1 MRVINI
7 SRMGQLPDEQNSGI
21 LGDIG
26 TDLQMAGG
34 AALQQTAALGDFVA
48 RPFRSEGDETFS
60 ERLAGK
66 GEDTIG
72 SDAWMARKQ
81 AQYSPARQQAERDYQ
96 ETVDSNESELGKLGA
111 TAYGLAANPRALL
124 GRVVQSAPT
133 FAMAAIPGGMVGAG
147 LRAAGAGTKAIATG
161 ARLGAAAGE
170 GIQSGTQNAYDAINS
185 NVREGR
191 GRYEGVGGAQAI
203 TAIGVG
209 ATSLLGGKVGGGI
222 EAGLFNKEVRQG
234 FQTGWKGTG
243 RAALAEGA
251 EEGVQSTFE
260 TVPQNIA
267 LNRPWN
273 EGLGQNV
280 GEGAI
285 AGAAMGG
292 GFHAV
297 LRPGKPESLVQ
308 GANKSPE
315 ISQTEQPVE
324 AGQTNVPNNEVQPAP
339 EPMPEPA
346 PVETPE
352 PTPQQ
357 AAVNE
362 AVTET
367 PMAGT
372 QPVPEV
378 APQVPP
384 EDPEVAKL
392 REAQEAQEAYR
403 QSYGDEPSRA
413 KEISKGELKADSVWR
428 KANPDDV
435 EKLDTLVKANVASG
449 AHKTPKAL
457 RDLAY
462 THHNYQGTELADKFD
477 RLSNEAKNP
486 TEAGFFAATAELIR
500 HPDAD
505 LSSFLQERQKQA
517 TEAVAMKQQQAE
529 AQVEEAAKAEMKAEP
544 KPDPVGV
551 FLNETKP
558 LLKPLQD
565 AGLLDKKL
573 KSIDLPTVES
583 RAFREKVAGLS
594 DEKARGAL
602 EDLVAAAKKVK
613 PDFSLEIPDRQKVKD
628 ALFAKTDKEMEKSAK
643 TTKAETTDLEKKAKE
658 NKELV
663 KEGKRDKPES
673 KAELGGLIAYLD
685 AHPEE
690 LSKQKH
696 PDGGMVRAKG
706 ALEGDNLKRVVEW
719 LYDPKRRGE
728 RKILLHRAKKEVQ
741 DAEIREAQKGQE
753 EETSAV
759 VEAHK
764 DAEEATTE
772 TVAGKNES
780 DTPTQAPSASMEGR
794 KGASAMSHLKSAYK
808 AATEGVPTPKSSL
821 KDFQDYIAKVEKPL
835 VDKGG
840 ALVKAM
846 GSSKS
851 DTYGDALGR
860 LWADYT
866 EYMNDQL
873 QGLPEKLR
881 NEVIQRTPVMQWVTQ
896 QYLQSDTGGFEFRAL
911 PPWKTWVKNPIL
923 QAINTA
929 LRHNGDGGWFK
940 LMTLSEI
947 RKEIG
952 IAVKS
957 KAEQDLLT
965 KSCYWRSIEDEGVM
979 VPFRDANSET
989 TLRSLVSDEC
999 AEGVARAKRAFEK
1012 AGLPIPNAFV
1022 VDRSRQ
1028 VLPSRDGLRQCQGT
1042 RTDLYAGLTYETDGS
1057 MQSLTDGK
1065 RLGKQTRV
1073 VVALAYPK
1081 GLSNSFK
1088 DRTKHYETVSMP
1100 VHEMLHAL
1108 DITAKSN
1115 KLPSSTWVEE
1125 LSKTGQYK
1133 LLVVTSRLLSKHDGD
1148 VAAVATGLHSEFQN
1162 RTVEDFLKWLQAM
1175 PIETRA
1181 MIAHRFAYPDEV
1193 ADRMGAAGEKYR
1205 GMETMAAFGSAM
1217 IDESGARE
1225 MLRDYFPEVFTAVD
1239 RLLKS
1244 LAHYKLGDQARAG
1257 YALPLEGETNA
1268 LRSATDQ
1275 GRTSATGSV
1284 LPQSVQGS
1292 NNNSGHVENKSP
1304 GEKAG
1309 TRGKEVGD
1317 DLRLE
1322 QSEQGRASETNQG
1335 DGRLPQQ
1342 MGGRAEES
1350 GGARGLLQET
1360 KKFEERQARVQQKFD
1375 SYKVSES
1382 VAAAT
1387 GLDPKVFD
1395 SDAWKTVARDLAEKE
1410 ADKNS
1415 ADARVGNAKKA
1426 WMRAPNSAE
1435 TKKKLAEA
1443 RMDQGQAKADFDK
1456 ALAAYKAFMAAHT
1469 KDVPYTPLKPQKE
1482 QQYFYD
1488 RLVEHIPNAWLKGKT
1503 RNIAASLYKHSMGF
1517 MFTRDLVNV
1526 AKKALPSITKWY
1538 NAQLAADQVARRH
1551 QDKAVAIGQAYR
1563 ALDAKQQD
1571 LVNSFLDKS
1580 VAKGLW
1586 YALPEYATEKMTK
1599 IYEAQHR
1606 NNPMMDQEFDELTSA
1621 AQQVYKD
1628 VLQFGIE
1635 TRQTVLDATLKQIED
1650 TYNDRVERNPGL
1662 KDEYEKDR
1670 DQQVD
1675 LAKARF
1681 GDTTSP
1687 YVPMRRFGTHVV
1699 ILRSPEYQKAY
1710 QDFAR
1715 VQKAVQGLKEPTR
1728 ADRKLVR
1735 DARAKVLSMQSNG
1748 TDYIVEYAESAD
1760 EAVVRR
1766 GELQQEHPE
1775 ASVVYKE
1782 RAAFEHGEQLNLQAL
1797 LNVAERAAAAASETS
1812 VEIVNEKMANKF
1824 NEFATLL
1831 YIQGLS
1837 NDSALKSRLHRRKVA
1852 GYSSDMMRGFMA
1864 TASTESRY
1872 LGFLSHGR
1880 DIRKAMAEMQKEART
1895 SEDQAAASTVLNEVI
1910 ARVDQS
1916 VKGQSALSNSILRG
1930 TSAMMLLTNP
1940 AFFFQNLTQPI
1951 LYSVPYMAGR
1961 FGLYRPLMLTSK
1973 YMVAVA
1979 KAVTKD
1985 GTLSDLSSIEG
1996 LTDKQKEALT
2006 AMRERGLL
2014 DIGLSQEFGEFNRAE
2029 HGKAYNTLLGW
2040 TEWTAGLARKVEIIN
2055 RAATALAAYDLEMGR
2070 TNDHEGA
2077 MKFADHVLYETHG
2090 DYSSRNA
2097 PRYFKSSDFARV
2109 ATQFRKFQLIQIGLF
2124 ARMFNQ
2130 SIAKAD
2136 SEQRAFARAGLA
2148 YTMGAFLLVT
2158 GVKGLPV
2165 VGTLMLACGLLGGAG
2180 DNDEDYL
2187 RQTLKDAG
2195 LDKPLIDFFLRGL
2208 PAMLGMDMSEKL
2220 GAGSM
2225 LLPFPY
2231 LDGRAMVGMNGED
2244 DGLKVLTAAFGPAAS
2259 LLLKGY
2265 RGAGYAWQGDYDK
2278 AAENVLPTGF
2288 ANLAKAIRFGTEGIS
2303 SKAGDV
2309 LIPGEQFTLFDL
2321 ASQAVGLP
2329 SSTITSR
2336 NLKASSMYAHNEAYT
2351 LWAKQIRRAY
2361 EKAVADKDSA
2371 GRAAAMREWQKMNA
2385 ERRSQ
2390 GFQPNAMTNLIS
2402 SVKQQHQRE
2411 RMAVGGVAANKSNRG
2426 FAKKLDELY

>member
-191 GRYEGVGGAQAI
+191 GRYEGVGGTQAI

-234 FQTGWKGTG
+234 FQTGWRGTG
-243 RAALAEGA
+243 RAALGEGA
-251 EEGVQSTFE
+251 EEAVQSGFE
-260 TVPQNIA
+260 TIPQNIA
-267 LNRPWN
+267 MDRPWN

-297 LRPGKPESLVQ
+297 LRPGQPQSVLS
-308 GANKSPE
+308 GANKSPQ

-324 AGQTNVPNNEVQPAP
+324 VPETNVPNNEAQPAP

-372 QPVPEV
+372 QPVPEPV
-378 APQVPP
+378 VPQVPP

-392 REAQEAQEAYR
+392 REAQAVQEAYR

-428 KANPDDV
+428 KANPEDV

-477 RLSNEAKNP
+477 RLSEEAKNP
-486 TEAGFFAATAELIR
+486 AEAGFFAAAAEIIR
-500 HPDAD
+500 KPDAD
-505 LSSFLQERQKQA
+505 LSQFMQQRQAQA
-517 TEAVAMKQQQAE
+517 TEAVAMAQQAE
-529 AQVEEAAKAEMKAEP
+529 EAKAEEAARAKAAEEA

-551 FLNETKP
+551 FLDETKP

-573 KSIDLPTVES
+573 KSVDLPTIES
-583 RAFREKVAGLS
+583 KAFREKVAGLS

-613 PDFSLEIPDRQKVKD
+613 PDFTLEIPDRQKVRD
-628 ALFAKTDKEMEKSAK
+628 ALYAKTDKEMEKSVKATK
-643 TTKAETTDLEKKAKE
+643 TEAADLEKKAKD
-658 NKELV
+658 NKTLV

-673 KAELGGLIAYLD
+673 KAELSGLLAYLD

-780 DTPTQAPSASMEGR
+780 DTPTQAPIASMEGR

-896 QYLQSDTGGFEFRAL
+896 QYLQSDAGGFEFRAL
-911 PPWKTWVKNPIL
+911 PPWKSWAKNPIL

-929 LRHNGDGGWFK
+929 LLHNGDGGWFK
-940 LMTLSEI
+940 MMPLSEI
-947 RKEIG
+947 RK
-952 IAVKS
+952 AVVAAANS
-957 KAEQDLLT
+957 KAKQDLLA
-965 KSCYWRSIEDEGVM
+965 KSCYWRSISDEGVM
-979 VPFRDANSET
+979 VPFREANSET
-989 TLRSLVSDEC
+989 TMRSIVSDEC
-999 AEGVARAKRAFEK
+999 AEGIARAKRAFEK

-1028 VLPSRDGLRQCQGT
+1028 VIPSREGLRQCHGT
-1042 RTDLYAGLTYETDGS
+1042 RTDLYAGLTYEIDGTA
-1057 MQSLTDGK
+1057 LDLVDGK
-1065 RLGKQTRV
+1065 SLGQKTRV
-1073 VVALAYPK
+1073 VVALTYPK

-1115 KLPSSTWVEE
+1115 KLPSNTWVEE
-1125 LSKTGQYK
+1125 LSKTSQYK
-1133 LLVVTSRLLSKHDGD
+1133 LLVVASRLLSKHDGD
-1148 VAAVATGLHSEFQN
+1148 VVAVATGLHSEFQN
-1162 RTVEDFLKWLQAM
+1162 LTVQDFFKWLQAM

-1181 MIAHRFAYPDEV
+1181 MIAHRFSYPDEV
-1193 ADRMGAAGEKYR
+1193 AGRMGAAGEKYR

-1225 MLRDYFPEVFTAVD
+1225 MLRDNFPEVFATVD

-1275 GRTSATGSV
+1275 GRTSETGSV

-1292 NNNSGHVENKSP
+1292 NNNSGHVENKSS

-1309 TRGKEVGD
+1309 TRKEVTDG
-1317 DLRLE
+1317 LQPTKLK
-1322 QSEQGRASETNQG
+1322 QGRAGKGAQG
-1335 DGRLPQQ
+1335 DG
-1342 MGGRAEES
+1342 
-1350 GGARGLLQET
+1350 GLLGEVS
-1360 KKFEERQARVQQKFD
+1360 KAGSEDSARANREARVQQKFD

-1387 GLDPKVFD
+1387 GLDSKVFE
-1395 SDAWKTVARDLAEKE
+1395 SDAWKAVARDLAEKE

-1426 WMRAPNSAE
+1426 WMRNPNSAE

-1443 RMDQGQAKADFDK
+1443 RAEQVEAKAKYDQ
-1456 ALAAYKAFMAAHT
+1456 AMAAYSAFMAAHT

-1488 RLVEHIPNAWLKGKT
+1488 RLVEHIPNAWLKGKA
-1503 RNIAASLYKHSMGF
+1503 RNVAASLYKHSMGF

-1538 NAQLAADQVARRH
+1538 DAQLAADQVARRH

-1606 NNPMMDQEFDELTSA
+1606 NNAMMDQEFDELTSA

-1670 DQQVD
+1670 DQQVA
-1675 LAKARF
+1675 LAKERF
-1681 GDTTSP
+1681 GETTSP

-1699 ILRSPEYQKAY
+1699 VMRSPEYQKAY
-1710 QDFAR
+1710 DDFAR
-1715 VQKAVQGLKEPTR
+1715 VQKAVQGLKEPTK

-1766 GELQQEHPE
+1766 GQLQLEHPE

-1797 LNVAERAAAAASETS
+1797 LNVAERAAAAATETS

-1961 FGLYRPLMLTSK
+1961 FGLYRPLTLTSK

-1979 KAVTKD
+1979 KAVKED

-2070 TNDHEGA
+2070 TQNHEGA

-2265 RGAGYAWQGDYDK
+2265 RGAGYAWQGDWDK

-2303 SKAGDV
+2303 SKSGDV

-2329 SSTITSR
+2329 STTVTNR
-2336 NLKASSMYAHNEAYT
+2336 NLKVSSMFAHNEAYT

-2385 ERRSQ
+2385 ERRAQ

>member
-66 GEDTIG
+66 GEDTVG

-133 FAMAAIPGGMVGAG
+133 FAMAAIPGGMVGTG

-170 GIQSGTQNAYDAINS
+170 GIQSGTQNAYDAINY
-185 NVREGR
+185 NVANGR

-209 ATSLLGGKVGGGI
+209 ATSLLGGKIGGGI

-267 LNRPWN
+267 LDRPWN

-292 GFHAV
+292 GFHAI

-315 ISQTEQPVE
+315 TPQTEQPVE
-324 AGQTNVPNNEVQPAP
+324 AAQTNVPNNEAQPAP
-339 EPMPEPA
+339 EPMPEPT

-362 AVTET
+362 AVAET

-372 QPVPEV
+372 QPVPEPV
-378 APQVPP
+378 VPQAPQ
-384 EDPEVAKL
+384 EDPEVTKL
-392 REAQEAQEAYR
+392 REAQAAQEAYR
-403 QSYGDEPSRA
+403 QAYGDEPSRA

-428 KANPDDV
+428 QANPEDV

-462 THHNYQGTELADKFD
+462 THHSYQGTELADKFD

-486 TEAGFFAATAELIR
+486 TEAGFFAAAAELIR

-505 LSSFLQERQKQA
+505 LSHFMQDRAKAATQA
-517 TEAVAMKQQQAE
+517 MGEQAAQQNAK
-529 AQVEEAAKAEMKAEP
+529 VEEAAKAEAVEEA

-565 AGLLDKKL
+565 AGLVDKKL
-573 KSIDLPTVES
+573 KSIDLPTIES
-583 RAFREKVAGLS
+583 KAFREKVAGLS

-602 EDLVAAAKKVK
+602 EALTAAAKKVK
-613 PDFSLEIPDRQKVKD
+613 PDFTLEIPDRQKVKE
-628 ALFAKTDKEMEKSAK
+628 ALYAKTDKEAEKTVKAA
-643 TTKAETTDLEKKAKE
+643 KAESADLNKKAEE
-658 NKELV
+658 NKTLV

-673 KAELGGLIAYLD
+673 KAELSGLLAYLD

-690 LSKQKH
+690 LSKQPH

-741 DAEIREAQKGQE
+741 DAEIKEAQKGQE
-753 EETSAV
+753 EETNAV

-808 AATEGVPTPKSSL
+808 AATDGVPTPKSSL

-840 ALVKAM
+840 ALVKAL
-846 GSSKS
+846 GNSKS

-896 QYLQSDTGGFEFRAL
+896 QYLSHTEELGLFGLPTWKEVTSNEYWDKKESPFVQAFRVATLRGGY
-911 PPWKTWVKNPIL
+911 
-923 QAINTA
+923 
-929 LRHNGDGGWFK
+929 GGWFT
-940 LMTLSEI
+940 LMSQEKI
-947 RKEIG
+947 RKQ
-952 IAVKS
+952 IAGAV
-957 KAEQDLLT
+957 LT
-965 KSCYWRSIEDEGVM
+965 KEGEAIAAKSCYWRGISDEGVM
-979 VPFRDANSET
+979 IPFRDVAKLPGNVYQHLT
-989 TLRSLVSDEC
+989 GIVGNPYAR
-999 AEGVARAKRAFEK
+999 GIARAVKAFK
-1012 AGLPIPNAFV
+1012 GAGLPIPNAYV
-1022 VDRSRQ
+1022 IDRSRQ
-1028 VLPSRDGLRQCQGT
+1028 AMPSRTGLQQCDGLDAAAYGGAT
-1042 RTDLYAGLTYETDGS
+1042 YA
-1057 MQSLTDGK
+1057 QSGKVYSLKDGK
-1065 RLGKQTRV
+1065 LTAYEQRN
-1073 VVALAYPK
+1073 VVAMTYP
-1081 GLSNSFK
+1081 
-1088 DRTKHYETVSMP
+1088 TKKIGGSLQERAKYYMCVSMP

-1108 DITAKSN
+1108 DITADGADMPSVALRNELLNSAEAFKLAHLSRQLQLHPNDMGKIVQELQGRFPDISN
-1115 KLPSSTWVEE
+1115 ILSS
-1125 LSKTGQYK
+1125 LSFNEKAM
-1133 LLVVTSRLLSKHDGD
+1133 
-1148 VAAVATGLHSEFQN
+1148 VAERFVYPYSAADAAKVKYTAQHKKDKNVASAA
-1162 RTVEDFLKWLQAM
+1162 ED
-1175 PIETRA
+1175 
-1181 MIAHRFAYPDEV
+1181 HYYEV
-1193 ADRMGAAGEKYR
+1193 L
-1205 GMETMAAFGSAM
+1205 GMEMMASFDSAM
-1217 IDESGARE
+1217 IDGSGAGD
-1225 MLRDYFPEVFTAVD
+1225 MLRKHFPDVAAIIDKHLAQLATVTLNDKARKGYF
-1239 RLLKS
+1239 S
-1244 LAHYKLGDQARAG
+1244 
-1257 YALPLEGETNA
+1257 PLQEH
-1268 LRSATDQ
+1268 
-1275 GRTSATGSV
+1275 
-1284 LPQSVQGS
+1284 
-1292 NNNSGHVENKSP
+1292 NN
-1304 GEKAG
+1304 
-1309 TRGKEVGD
+1309 

-1322 QSEQGRASETNQG
+1322 QPEQGRTGEADQG
-1335 DGRLPQQ
+1335 DGRISRQ
-1342 MGGRAEES
+1342 MGSRTEES

-1360 KKFEERQARVQQKFD
+1360 KKLEDREARVQQKYD
-1375 SYKVSES
+1375 SYKISES
-1382 VAAAT
+1382 VAVAS
-1387 GLDPKVFD
+1387 GLDPKVFEMEG
-1395 SDAWKTVARDLAEKE
+1395 WKAVARDLAEKE
-1410 ADKNS
+1410 TDKLSADGRVGSATKARMNNPS
-1415 ADARVGNAKKA
+1415 SAEAKQKLADAR
-1426 WMRAPNSAE
+1426 AE
-1435 TKKKLAEA
+1435 QVE
-1443 RMDQGQAKADFDK
+1443 AKAKYDQ
-1456 ALAAYKAFMAAHT
+1456 AMAAYTAFMAAHT
-1469 KDVPYTPLKPQKE
+1469 KDVPYTPMKPQKE

-1488 RLVEHIPNAWLKGKT
+1488 RLVEHIPNAWLKGKA
-1503 RNIAASLYKHSMGF
+1503 RNIAARLYKHSMGF

-1563 ALDAKQQD
+1563 ALDDKQQD
-1571 LVNSFLDKS
+1571 LVNDLLDKAVS
-1580 VAKGLW
+1580 RGLW
-1586 YALPEYATEKMTK
+1586 FTLPKNASPKVAD
-1599 IYEAQHR
+1599 IYKSQHK
-1606 NNPMMDQEFDELTSA
+1606 NSTLEDELAEFEDLTPEA
-1621 AQQVYKD
+1621 KQVFKE
-1628 VLQFGIE
+1628 VLEFGIE
-1635 TRQTVLDATLKQIED
+1635 TRQTVLEATLQQIED

-1662 KDEYEKDR
+1662 KEEYEKDR
-1670 DQQVD
+1670 DQQVA
-1675 LAKARF
+1675 LAKERF
-1681 GDTTSP
+1681 GETTSP

-1699 ILRSPEYQKAY
+1699 IMRSPDYQKAY
-1710 QDFAR
+1710 DDFAR

-1766 GELQQEHPE
+1766 GQLQQEHPE

-1797 LNVAERAAAAASETS
+1797 LNVAERAAEAATETS

-1961 FGLYRPLMLTSK
+1961 FGLYRPLTLTSK

-1979 KAVTKD
+1979 KAVKED

-2130 SIAKAD
+2130 VIDKESPEK
-2136 SEQRAFARAGLA
+2136 QAFARAGLA

-2158 GVKGLPV
+2158 GAKGLPV
-2165 VGTLMLACGLLGGAG
+2165 VGTLMLACGLMGGAG

-2208 PAMLGMDMSEKL
+2208 PAMLGMDMSDKL

-2231 LDGRAMVGMNGED
+2231 LDGRSVVGMGGED
-2244 DGLKVLTAAFGPAAS
+2244 DGYKVIATILGPAGS

-2265 RGAGYAWQGDYDK
+2265 RGAGYAWQGDWDK

-2288 ANLAKAIRFGTEGIS
+2288 ANVAKAIRFGTEGIS

-2336 NLKASSMYAHNEAYT
+2336 NLKASSMFAHNEAYT

-2390 GFQPNAMTNLIS
+2390 GFKPNAMTNLIS
-2402 SVKQQHQRE
+2402 SVKQQRQRE
-2411 RMAVGGVAANKSNRG
+2411 RMAIGGVAANKSSRG

>member
-147 LRAAGAGTKAIATG
+147 LRAAGAGTRAIAAG

-209 ATSLLGGKVGGGI
+209 ATSLLGGRIGGGI

-260 TVPQNIA
+260 TIPQNIA
-267 LNRPWN
+267 LDRPWN

-315 ISQTEQPVE
+315 IPQTEQPVE
-324 AGQTNVPNNEVQPAP
+324 VAETNVPNNEAQPAP

-357 AAVNE
+357 TAVSQ
-362 AVTET
+362 AVEET
-367 PMAGT
+367 PMVGT
-372 QPVPEV
+372 QPMPEPV
-378 APQVPP
+378 VPQVPQ
-384 EDPEVAKL
+384 EDPEVTKL
-392 REAQEAQEAYR
+392 REAQASQEAYR
-403 QSYGDEPSRA
+403 QAYGDEPSRA

-428 KANPDDV
+428 QANPEDV

-486 TEAGFFAATAELIR
+486 TEAGFFAAAAELIR
-500 HPDAD
+500 KPDAD

-517 TEAVAMKQQQAE
+517 IEAVAMKQQQAE
-529 AQVEEAAKAEMKAEP
+529 AKAEEAAKAEVKEEP

-551 FLNETKP
+551 FLNETKS

-583 RAFREKVAGLS
+583 KAFREKVAGLS

-613 PDFSLEIPDRQKVKD
+613 PDFSLEIPDRQKVRD
-628 ALFAKTDKEMEKSAK
+628 ALYAKTDKEMEKSVKATK
-643 TTKAETTDLEKKAKE
+643 TEAADLEKKAKD
-658 NKELV
+658 NKTLV
-663 KEGKRDKPES
+663 KEGKRDKPQS
-673 KAELGGLIAYLD
+673 KAELSGLLAYLD

-690 LSKQKH
+690 LSKQPH

-741 DAEIREAQKGQE
+741 DAEIKEAQKGQE
-753 EETSAV
+753 EETNAV

-808 AATEGVPTPKSSL
+808 AATDGVPTPKSSL

-840 ALVKAM
+840 ALVKAL
-846 GSSKS
+846 GNSKS

-896 QYLQSDTGGFEFRAL
+896 QYMSHTEELGLFGLPTWKEVTSNEYWDKKESPIVQAFRVATLRGGY
-911 PPWKTWVKNPIL
+911 
-923 QAINTA
+923 
-929 LRHNGDGGWFK
+929 GGWFT
-940 LMTLSEI
+940 LMPQEKI
-947 RKEIG
+947 RKQ
-952 IAVKS
+952 IAGAV
-957 KAEQDLLT
+957 LT
-965 KSCYWRSIEDEGVM
+965 KEGEAIAAKSCYWRGINDEGVM
-979 VPFRDANSET
+979 LPFRDVAKLPGNVYQHLT
-989 TLRSLVSDEC
+989 GIVGDPYAR
-999 AEGVARAKRAFEK
+999 GIARAVKAFND
-1012 AGLPIPNAFV
+1012 AGLPIPNAYV

-1028 VLPSRDGLRQCQGT
+1028 AMPSRTGLQQCSGLDASAYGGVT
-1042 RTDLYAGLTYETDGS
+1042 YA
-1057 MQSLTDGK
+1057 QSGKVFSLKDGK
-1065 RLGKQTRV
+1065 LTAYEQRN
-1073 VVALAYPK
+1073 VVAMTYPTK
-1081 GLSNSFK
+1081 KIGGSLQE
-1088 DRTKHYETVSMP
+1088 RTKYYMCVSMP

-1108 DITAKSN
+1108 DITAEGADMPSVALRTELLNSAEAFKLAHLSRQLELHPNDMGKIVQELQGMFPDISN
-1115 KLPSSTWVEE
+1115 VLSS
-1125 LSKTGQYK
+1125 LSFNEK
-1133 LLVVTSRLLSKHDGD
+1133 
-1148 VAAVATGLHSEFQN
+1148 
-1162 RTVEDFLKWLQAM
+1162 
-1175 PIETRA
+1175 A
-1181 MIAHRFAYPDEV
+1181 MIAERFIYPYSAADAAKDRYIAQHKKDKNVAAAADDHYYEV
-1193 ADRMGAAGEKYR
+1193 L
-1205 GMETMAAFGSAM
+1205 GMEMMASFDSAM
-1217 IDESGARE
+1217 IDGSGVGD
-1225 MLRDYFPEVFTAVD
+1225 MLRKHFPEVAAIIDKHLAQLTAV
-1239 RLLKS
+1239 
-1244 LAHYKLGDQARAG
+1244 KLNDKARKG
-1257 YALPLEGETNA
+1257 YFSPLQE
-1268 LRSATDQ
+1268 RS
-1275 GRTSATGSV
+1275 
-1284 LPQSVQGS
+1284 
-1292 NNNSGHVENKSP
+1292 N
-1304 GEKAG
+1304 
-1309 TRGKEVGD
+1309 

-1360 KKFEERQARVQQKFD
+1360 KKFEERQTRVQQKFD

-1387 GLDPKVFD
+1387 GLDPKVFE
-1395 SDAWKTVARDLAEKE
+1395 SDAWKAVARDLAEKE

-1488 RLVEHIPNAWLKGKT
+1488 RLVEHIPNAWLKGKA
-1503 RNIAASLYKHSMGF
+1503 RNVAASLYKHSMGF

-1606 NNPMMDQEFDELTSA
+1606 NNPMMDQEFDELTPE

-1699 ILRSPEYQKAY
+1699 IMRSPEYQKAY
-1710 QDFAR
+1710 DDFAR
-1715 VQKAVQGLKEPTR
+1715 VQKAVQGLKEPTK

-1766 GELQQEHPE
+1766 GQLQQEHPE

-1916 VKGQSALSNSILRG
+1916 VKGQSAISNSILRG

-1961 FGLYRPLMLTSK
+1961 FGLYRPLTLTSK

-2097 PRYFKSSDFARV
+2097 PRYFKQSDFARV

-2136 SEQRAFARAGLA
+2136 SEQRVFARAGLA

-2231 LDGRAMVGMNGED
+2231 LDGRTMVGMNGED

-2329 SSTITSR
+2329 STTVTNR
-2336 NLKASSMYAHNEAYT
+2336 NLKVSSMFAHNEAYT

-2385 ERRSQ
+2385 ERRAQ
-2390 GFQPNAMTNLIS
+2390 GFQPNAMSNLIS

-2411 RMAVGGVAANKSNRG
+2411 RMAVGGVAANKSSRG
-2426 FAKKLDELY
+2426 FAKKLDALY

>member
-34 AALQQTAALGDFVA
+34 AALQQTAALGDFVT
-48 RPFRSEGDETFS
+48 RTFRSEGDETFS

-66 GEDTIG
+66 SEDTIG

-170 GIQSGTQNAYDAINS
+170 GIQSGTQNAYDAINY
-185 NVREGR
+185 NVANGR

-209 ATSLLGGKVGGGI
+209 ATSLLGGKLGGGI

-234 FQTGWKGTG
+234 FQKGWKGTG

-267 LNRPWN
+267 LDRPWN

-308 GANKSPE
+308 GANKSPQ

-324 AGQTNVPNNEVQPAP
+324 AGQTNVPNNEAQPAP

-357 AAVNE
+357 TAVNE

-372 QPVPEV
+372 QPAPEPVVPQ
-378 APQVPP
+378 APQ
-384 EDPEVAKL
+384 EDPEVTKL
-392 REAQEAQEAYR
+392 REAQAAQEAYR
-403 QSYGDEPSRA
+403 QAYGDEPSRA

-428 KANPDDV
+428 QANPEDV
-435 EKLDTLVKANVASG
+435 EKLGTLVKANVASG

-486 TEAGFFAATAELIR
+486 TEAGFFAAAAELIR

-505 LSSFLQERQKQA
+505 LSHFMQDRAKAATQA
-517 TEAVAMKQQQAE
+517 MGEQAAQQNAKVEAE
-529 AQVEEAAKAEMKAEP
+529 AKVEAKEEA

-573 KSIDLPTVES
+573 KSVDLPTIES
-583 RAFREKVAGLS
+583 KAFREKVAGLS
-594 DEKARGAL
+594 DEKVRGAL
-602 EDLVAAAKKVK
+602 EALTAAAKKVK
-613 PDFSLEIPDRQKVKD
+613 PGFTLEIPDRQKVKE
-628 ALFAKTDKEMEKSAK
+628 ALYAKTDKEAEKTVKAA
-643 TTKAETTDLEKKAKE
+643 KAEMTDLNKKAE
-658 NKELV
+658 DNKALV

-673 KAELGGLIAYLD
+673 KAELSGLLAYLD

-690 LSKQKH
+690 LAKQPH

-719 LYDPKRRGE
+719 LYDSKHRDE
-728 RKILLHRAKKEVQ
+728 RKSLLQRAKKEVQ
-741 DAEIREAQKGQE
+741 DAEIKEAQKGQE
-753 EETSAV
+753 EEVSAA

-780 DTPTQAPSASMEGR
+780 DTPKQAPSASMEGR

-808 AATEGVPTPKSSL
+808 AATDGVPTPKSSL

-896 QYLQSDTGGFEFRAL
+896 EYLSHTEELGLFGLPTWKEVTSNEYWDKNESPIVQAFRVATLRGG
-911 PPWKTWVKNPIL
+911 
-923 QAINTA
+923 
-929 LRHNGDGGWFK
+929 HGGWFT
-940 LMTLSEI
+940 LMSQEKI
-947 RKEIG
+947 RKQ
-952 IAVKS
+952 IADAVLTK
-957 KAEQDLLT
+957 EGENLLS
-965 KSCYWRSIEDEGVM
+965 KSCYWRDISDEGVM
-979 VPFRDANSET
+979 IPFRDATKIQGNVYQN
-989 TLRSLVSDEC
+989 LVGVLPDTY
-999 AEGVARAKRAFEK
+999 ARGVARAVKAFQD
-1012 AGLPIPNAFV
+1012 AGLPIPNAYV

-1028 VLPSRDGLRQCQGT
+1028 AFPSRTSLQQCGGLDAHAYG
-1042 RTDLYAGLTYETDGS
+1042 GVTYE
-1057 MQSLTDGK
+1057 QPGK
-1065 RLGKQTRV
+1065 RYSLANGKLQGYDPRV
-1073 VVALAYPK
+1073 VVALTYPK
-1081 GLSNSFK
+1081 APFGKTFSERSRYYNCL
-1088 DRTKHYETVSMP
+1088 SMP

-1108 DITAKSN
+1108 DITAEGTV
-1115 KLPSSTWVEE
+1115 LPSEALRQALLGSREAEVLAQLSYE
-1125 LSKTGQYK
+1125 LLNK
-1133 LLVVTSRLLSKHDGD
+1133 GD
-1148 VAAVATGLHSEFQN
+1148 NTAAIVAALQQQYPEAESYLRKLNFTERAQIAERFYYPYSAAAKSKEKYLRNHKGEA
-1162 RTVEDFLKWLQAM
+1162 DLQAK
-1175 PIETRA
+1175 
-1181 MIAHRFAYPDEV
+1181 
-1193 ADRMGAAGEKYR
+1193 ADANFDRVL
-1205 GMETMAAFGSAM
+1205 GMEMMASFTSAM
-1217 IDESGARE
+1217 IDDSGTRATLEKHFPEVAAILLGNLNDLAKVKLQDVANSSYKLLLKGDSNAVQLAKGEQRGSGKGTQGDGGLLGEVSKAGGEEGARE
-1225 MLRDYFPEVFTAVD
+1225 
-1239 RLLKS
+1239 
-1244 LAHYKLGDQARAG
+1244 AR
-1257 YALPLEGETNA
+1257 E
-1268 LRSATDQ
+1268 
-1275 GRTSATGSV
+1275 
-1284 LPQSVQGS
+1284 
-1292 NNNSGHVENKSP
+1292 
-1304 GEKAG
+1304 
-1309 TRGKEVGD
+1309 
-1317 DLRLE
+1317 
-1322 QSEQGRASETNQG
+1322 
-1335 DGRLPQQ
+1335 
-1342 MGGRAEES
+1342 
-1350 GGARGLLQET
+1350 
-1360 KKFEERQARVQQKFD
+1360 ARVQQKYD
-1375 SYKVSES
+1375 SYKISES
-1382 VAAAT
+1382 VAVAT
-1387 GLDPKVFD
+1387 GLDPKVFEMEG
-1395 SDAWKTVARDLAEKE
+1395 WKALARDLAEKE
-1410 ADKNS
+1410 ADKLSADGRVGSATKARMNNPS
-1415 ADARVGNAKKA
+1415 SAEAKQKLADAR
-1426 WMRAPNSAE
+1426 AE
-1435 TKKKLAEA
+1435 QVE
-1443 RMDQGQAKADFDK
+1443 AKAKYDQ
-1456 ALAAYKAFMAAHT
+1456 AMAAYTAFMAAHT
-1469 KDVPYTPLKPQKE
+1469 KDVPYTPMKPQKE

-1488 RLVEHIPNAWLKGKT
+1488 RLVEHIPNAWLKGKA

-1563 ALDAKQQD
+1563 ALDDKQQD
-1571 LVNSFLDKS
+1571 LVNDLLDKAVS
-1580 VAKGLW
+1580 RGLW
-1586 YALPEYATEKMTK
+1586 FTLPKNASPAVVG
-1599 IYEAQHR
+1599 IYKSQHK
-1606 NNPMMDQEFDELTSA
+1606 NSTLEDELAEFEDLTPEA
-1621 AQQVYKD
+1621 KQVFKE
-1628 VLQFGIE
+1628 VLEFGIE
-1635 TRQTVLDATLKQIED
+1635 TRQTVLEATLQQIED

-1662 KDEYEKDR
+1662 KEEYEKDR
-1670 DQQVD
+1670 EQQVA
-1675 LAKARF
+1675 LAKERF
-1681 GDTTSP
+1681 GETTSP

-1699 ILRSPEYQKAY
+1699 IMRSPEYQKAY
-1710 QDFAR
+1710 DEFAR

-1766 GELQQEHPE
+1766 GQLQQEHPE

-1916 VKGQSALSNSILRG
+1916 VKGQSAISNSILRG

-1961 FGLYRPLMLTSK
+1961 FGLHRPLTLTSK

-2029 HGKAYNTLLGW
+2029 HGKAYNALLGW

-2097 PRYFKSSDFARV
+2097 PRYFKQSDFARV

-2130 SIAKAD
+2130 AIDKESPEK
-2136 SEQRAFARAGLA
+2136 QAFARAGLA

-2158 GVKGLPV
+2158 GTKGLPV
-2165 VGTLMLACGLLGGAG
+2165 VGTLMLACGLMGGAG

-2208 PAMLGMDMSEKL
+2208 PAMLGMDMSDKL

-2244 DGLKVLTAAFGPAAS
+2244 DGLKVLATILGPAGS
-2259 LLLKGY
+2259 LLMKGY
-2265 RGAGYAWQGDYDK
+2265 RGAGYAWQGDWDK

-2288 ANLAKAIRFGTEGIS
+2288 ANVAKAIRFGTEGIS

-2390 GFQPNAMTNLIS
+2390 GFKPNAMTNLIS
-2402 SVKQQHQRE
+2402 SVKQQRQRE
-2411 RMAVGGVAANKSNRG
+2411 RMAIGGVAANKSSRG

>member
-7 SRMGQLPDEQNSGI
+7 SQMGQLPDEQNSGI

-66 GEDTIG
+66 GEDTVG

-170 GIQSGTQNAYDAINS
+170 GIQSGTQNAYDAITS

-234 FQTGWKGTG
+234 FQTGWRGTG
-243 RAALAEGA
+243 RAALGEGA
-251 EEGVQSTFE
+251 EEAVQSGFE

-267 LNRPWN
+267 LGKTWN

-285 AGAAMGG
+285 AGTAMGG

-297 LRPGKPESLVQ
+297 LRPGQPQSVLS
-308 GANKSPE
+308 GANKSPQ

-324 AGQTNVPNNEVQPAP
+324 VAETNVPNNEAQPAP
-339 EPMPEPA
+339 EPMPEPT
-346 PVETPE
+346 PVVIPE

-367 PMAGT
+367 PMAGA
-372 QPVPEV
+372 QPIPEV

-392 REAQEAQEAYR
+392 REAQAVQEAYR

-428 KANPDDV
+428 KANPEDV

-477 RLSNEAKNP
+477 HLSQEAKNP
-486 TEAGFFAATAELIR
+486 AEAGFFAAAAELIR
-500 HPDAD
+500 KPDAD

-529 AQVEEAAKAEMKAEP
+529 ARAEEAAKAEVEVKAEP

-573 KSIDLPTVES
+573 KSIDLPTIES
-583 RAFREKVAGLS
+583 KAFREKVAGLS
-594 DEKARGAL
+594 DEKVRGAL
-602 EDLVAAAKKVK
+602 ESLVTAAKKVK
-613 PDFSLEIPDRQKVKD
+613 PDFTLEIPDRQKVRD
-628 ALFAKTDKEMEKSAK
+628 ALYAKTDKEMEKSVKATK
-643 TTKAETTDLEKKAKE
+643 TEAADLEKKAKD
-658 NKELV
+658 NKTLV

-690 LSKQKH
+690 LSKQPH

-728 RKILLHRAKKEVQ
+728 RKILLHQAKKEVQ

-764 DAEEATTE
+764 DAEDATTE

-896 QYLQSDTGGFEFRAL
+896 QYMSHTEELGLFGLPTWKEVTSNEYWDKKESPIVQAFRVATLRGGY
-911 PPWKTWVKNPIL
+911 
-923 QAINTA
+923 
-929 LRHNGDGGWFK
+929 GGWFT
-940 LMTLSEI
+940 LMPQEKI
-947 RKEIG
+947 RKQ
-952 IAVKS
+952 IAGAV
-957 KAEQDLLT
+957 LT
-965 KSCYWRSIEDEGVM
+965 KEGEAIAAKSCYWRGINDEGVM
-979 VPFRDANSET
+979 LPFRDVAKLPGNVYQHLT
-989 TLRSLVSDEC
+989 GIVGDPYAR
-999 AEGVARAKRAFEK
+999 GIARAVKAFND
-1012 AGLPIPNAFV
+1012 AGLPIPNAYV

-1028 VLPSRDGLRQCQGT
+1028 AMPSRTGLQQCSGLDASAYGGVT
-1042 RTDLYAGLTYETDGS
+1042 YA
-1057 MQSLTDGK
+1057 QSGKVFSLKDGK
-1065 RLGKQTRV
+1065 LTAYEQRN
-1073 VVALAYPK
+1073 VVAMTYPTK
-1081 GLSNSFK
+1081 KIGGSLQE
-1088 DRTKHYETVSMP
+1088 RTKYYMCVSMP

-1108 DITAKSN
+1108 DITAEGADMPSVALRTELLNSAEAFKLAHLSRQLELHPNDMGKIVQELQGMFPDISN
-1115 KLPSSTWVEE
+1115 VLNS
-1125 LSKTGQYK
+1125 LSFNEKAMVAERFIYPYSAADAAKDRYIAQHK
-1133 LLVVTSRLLSKHDGD
+1133 KDKN
-1148 VAAVATGLHSEFQN
+1148 VAAAADDH
-1162 RTVEDFLKWLQAM
+1162 
-1175 PIETRA
+1175 
-1181 MIAHRFAYPDEV
+1181 YYEV
-1193 ADRMGAAGEKYR
+1193 L
-1205 GMETMAAFGSAM
+1205 GMEMMASFDSAM
-1217 IDESGARE
+1217 IDGSGVGD
-1225 MLRDYFPEVFTAVD
+1225 MLRKHFPEVAAIIDKHLAQLTAV
-1239 RLLKS
+1239 
-1244 LAHYKLGDQARAG
+1244 KLNDKARKG
-1257 YALPLEGETNA
+1257 YFSPLQE
-1268 LRSATDQ
+1268 RS
-1275 GRTSATGSV
+1275 
-1284 LPQSVQGS
+1284 
-1292 NNNSGHVENKSP
+1292 N
-1304 GEKAG
+1304 
-1309 TRGKEVGD
+1309 

-1387 GLDPKVFD
+1387 GLDPKVFE
-1395 SDAWKTVARDLAEKE
+1395 SDAWKAVARDLAEKE

-1488 RLVEHIPNAWLKGKT
+1488 RLVEHIPNAWLKGKA
-1503 RNIAASLYKHSMGF
+1503 RNVAASLYKHSMGF

-1606 NNPMMDQEFDELTSA
+1606 NNPMMAQEFDELTPE

-1662 KDEYEKDR
+1662 KEEYEKDR

-1699 ILRSPEYQKAY
+1699 IMRSPEYQKAY
-1710 QDFAR
+1710 DDFAR
-1715 VQKAVQGLKEPTR
+1715 VQKAVQGLKEPTK

-1735 DARAKVLSMQSNG
+1735 DARAKVLAMQSNG

-1766 GELQQEHPE
+1766 GELQQDHPE

-1797 LNVAERAAAAASETS
+1797 LNVAERAAEAATETS

-1961 FGLYRPLMLTSK
+1961 FGLYRPLTLTSK

-2070 TNDHEGA
+2070 TQNHEGA

-2158 GVKGLPV
+2158 GAKGLPV

-2385 ERRSQ
+2385 ERRAQ

-2402 SVKQQHQRE
+2402 SVKQQRQRE

>member
-21 LGDIG
+21 FGDIG

-234 FQTGWKGTG
+234 FQTGWRGTG

-267 LNRPWN
+267 LDRPWN

-280 GEGAI
+280 GEGTI

-315 ISQTEQPVE
+315 IPQTEQPVE
-324 AGQTNVPNNEVQPAP
+324 AAQTNVPNNEAQPAP

-346 PVETPE
+346 PVETSE

-357 AAVNE
+357 AAVNQ
-362 AVTET
+362 AVEET

-372 QPVPEV
+372 QPVPEPV
-378 APQVPP
+378 VPQVPQ
-384 EDPEVAKL
+384 EDPEVTKL
-392 REAQEAQEAYR
+392 REAQAAQEAYR
-403 QSYGDEPSRA
+403 QAYGDEPSRA

-428 KANPDDV
+428 QANPEDV

-449 AHKTPKAL
+449 AHKAPKAL

-477 RLSNEAKNP
+477 RLSQEAKNP
-486 TEAGFFAATAELIR
+486 AEAGFFAAAAELIR
-500 HPDAD
+500 KPDAD

-551 FLNETKP
+551 FLDETKP

-573 KSIDLPTVES
+573 KSVDLPTIES
-583 RAFREKVAGLS
+583 KAFREKVAGLS

-690 LSKQKH
+690 LSKQPH

-808 AATEGVPTPKSSL
+808 AATDGVPTPKSSL

-840 ALVKAM
+840 ALVKAL
-846 GSSKS
+846 GNSKS

-896 QYLQSDTGGFEFRAL
+896 QYLQSDAGGFEFRAL
-911 PPWKTWVKNPIL
+911 PPWKSWAKNPVL

-929 LRHNGDGGWFK
+929 LLHNGDGGWFR
-940 LMTLSEI
+940 MMPLSAI
-947 RKEIG
+947 RK
-952 IAVKS
+952 AVVAAANS
-957 KAEQDLLT
+957 KAKQDLLA
-965 KSCYWRSIEDEGVM
+965 KSCYWRSISDEGVM
-979 VPFRDANSET
+979 VPFRETNSEAT
-989 TLRSLVSDEC
+989 MRGIVSDEC

-1115 KLPSSTWVEE
+1115 KLPSSTWVAE
-1125 LSKTGQYK
+1125 LSKTPQYD
-1133 LLVVTSRLLSKHDGD
+1133 LLVLMSKALSKHEGD
-1148 VAAVATGLHSEFQN
+1148 IVATAADLNSKYPGTPVQN
-1162 RTVEDFLKWLQAM
+1162 FHTRLQMMPVE
-1175 PIETRA
+1175 IRA
-1181 MIAHRFAYPDEV
+1181 MISHRFAYPDEV
-1193 ADRMGAAGEKYR
+1193 AGRMGAAGEKYR

-1225 MLRDYFPEVFTAVD
+1225 MLRDYFPEVFTTVD

-1244 LAHYKLGDQARAG
+1244 LAQYKLGDQAVVG
-1257 YALPLEGETNA
+1257 YAAPLEGEKND

-1275 GRTSATGSV
+1275 GRGRTTG
-1284 LPQSVQGS
+1284 PGI
-1292 NNNSGHVENKSP
+1292 SGKGQEASDNYRN
-1304 GEKAG
+1304 AG
-1309 TRGKEVGD
+1309 RDVAQE
-1317 DLRLE
+1317 
-1322 QSEQGRASETNQG
+1322 
-1335 DGRLPQQ
+1335 
-1342 MGGRAEES
+1342 
-1350 GGARGLLQET
+1350 ARE
-1360 KKFEERQARVQQKFD
+1360 ARVQQKFD

-1387 GLDPKVFD
+1387 GLDPKVFE
-1395 SDAWKTVARDLAEKE
+1395 SDAWKAVARDLAEKE

-1488 RLVEHIPNAWLKGKT
+1488 RLVEHIPNAWLKGKA
-1503 RNIAASLYKHSMGF
+1503 RNVAASLYKHSMGF

-1606 NNPMMDQEFDELTSA
+1606 NNPMMDQEFDELTPE

-1699 ILRSPEYQKAY
+1699 ILRSPDYQKAY

-1715 VQKAVQGLKEPTR
+1715 VQKAVQGLKDPTK

-1797 LNVAERAAAAASETS
+1797 LNVAERAAEAATETS
-1812 VEIVNEKMANKF
+1812 VEIVNEKMVNKF

-1961 FGLYRPLMLTSK
+1961 FGLYRPLTLTSK

-1979 KAVTKD
+1979 KAVKED

-2130 SIAKAD
+2130 SIAKA
-2136 SEQRAFARAGLA
+2136 STEQRAFARAGLA
-2148 YTMGAFLLVT
+2148 YIMGAFLLVT

-2278 AAENVLPTGF
+2278 AAENVLPTGL

-2329 SSTITSR
+2329 STTVTNR
-2336 NLKASSMYAHNEAYT
+2336 NLKVSSMYAHNEAYT

-2385 ERRSQ
+2385 ERRAQ

-2402 SVKQQHQRE
+2402 SVKQQRQRE

>member
-1 MRVINI
+1 MKVINI

-66 GEDTIG
+66 GEDTVG

-170 GIQSGTQNAYDAINS
+170 GIQSGTQNAYDAITS

-209 ATSLLGGKVGGGI
+209 ATSLLGGRIGGGI

-234 FQTGWKGTG
+234 FQTGWRGTG
-243 RAALAEGA
+243 RAALGEGA
-251 EEGVQSTFE
+251 EEAVQSGFE
-260 TVPQNIA
+260 TIPQNIA
-267 LNRPWN
+267 MDRPWN

-297 LRPGKPESLVQ
+297 LRPGQPQSVLS
-308 GANKSPE
+308 GANKSPQ

-324 AGQTNVPNNEVQPAP
+324 VPETNVPNNEAQPAP

-357 AAVNE
+357 TAVSQ
-362 AVTET
+362 AVEET

-372 QPVPEV
+372 QPVPEPV
-378 APQVPP
+378 VPQAPQ
-384 EDPEVAKL
+384 EDPEVTKL
-392 REAQEAQEAYR
+392 REAQAAQEAYR

-428 KANPDDV
+428 KANPEDV

-477 RLSNEAKNP
+477 RLSQEAKNP
-486 TEAGFFAATAELIR
+486 AEAGFFAAAAELIR
-500 HPDAD
+500 KPDAD

-529 AQVEEAAKAEMKAEP
+529 AKAEEAAKAEVKEEQ

-573 KSIDLPTVES
+573 KSIDLPTIES
-583 RAFREKVAGLS
+583 KAFREKVAGLS
-594 DEKARGAL
+594 NEKARGAL

-866 EYMNDQL
+866 EHMNDQL

-896 QYLQSDTGGFEFRAL
+896 QYMSHTEELGLFGLPTWKEVTSNEYWDKKESPIVQAFRVATLRGGY
-911 PPWKTWVKNPIL
+911 
-923 QAINTA
+923 
-929 LRHNGDGGWFK
+929 GGWFT
-940 LMTLSEI
+940 LMPQEKI
-947 RKEIG
+947 RKQ
-952 IAVKS
+952 IAGAV
-957 KAEQDLLT
+957 LT
-965 KSCYWRSIEDEGVM
+965 KEGEAIAAKSCYWRGINDEGVM
-979 VPFRDANSET
+979 LPFRDVAKLPGNVYQHLT
-989 TLRSLVSDEC
+989 GIVGDPYAR
-999 AEGVARAKRAFEK
+999 GIARAVKAFND
-1012 AGLPIPNAFV
+1012 AGLPIPNAYV

-1028 VLPSRDGLRQCQGT
+1028 AMPSRTGLQQCSGLDASAYGGVT
-1042 RTDLYAGLTYETDGS
+1042 YA
-1057 MQSLTDGK
+1057 QSGKVFSLKDGK
-1065 RLGKQTRV
+1065 LTAYEQRN
-1073 VVALAYPK
+1073 VVAMTYPTK
-1081 GLSNSFK
+1081 KIGGSLQE
-1088 DRTKHYETVSMP
+1088 RTKYYMCVSMP

-1108 DITAKSN
+1108 DITAEGADMPSVALRTELLNSAEAFKLAHLSRQLELHPNDMGKIVQELQGMFPDISN
-1115 KLPSSTWVEE
+1115 VLSS
-1125 LSKTGQYK
+1125 LSFNEKAMVAERFIYPYSAADAAKDRYIAQHKKGK
-1133 LLVVTSRLLSKHDGD
+1133 N
-1148 VAAVATGLHSEFQN
+1148 VAAAADDH
-1162 RTVEDFLKWLQAM
+1162 
-1175 PIETRA
+1175 
-1181 MIAHRFAYPDEV
+1181 YYEV
-1193 ADRMGAAGEKYR
+1193 L
-1205 GMETMAAFGSAM
+1205 GMEMMASFDSAM
-1217 IDESGARE
+1217 IDGSGVGD
-1225 MLRDYFPEVFTAVD
+1225 MLRKHFPEVAAIIDKHLAQLTAV
-1239 RLLKS
+1239 
-1244 LAHYKLGDQARAG
+1244 KLNDKARKG
-1257 YALPLEGETNA
+1257 YFSPLQE
-1268 LRSATDQ
+1268 RS
-1275 GRTSATGSV
+1275 
-1284 LPQSVQGS
+1284 
-1292 NNNSGHVENKSP
+1292 N
-1304 GEKAG
+1304 
-1309 TRGKEVGD
+1309 

-1375 SYKVSES
+1375 SYNVSES

-1387 GLDPKVFD
+1387 GLDPKVFE
-1395 SDAWKTVARDLAEKE
+1395 SDAWKAVARDLAEKE

-1488 RLVEHIPNAWLKGKT
+1488 RLVEHIPNAWLKGKA
-1503 RNIAASLYKHSMGF
+1503 RNVAASLYKHSMGF

-1606 NNPMMDQEFDELTSA
+1606 NNPMMDQEFDELTPE

-1699 ILRSPEYQKAY
+1699 ILRSPDYQKAY

-1715 VQKAVQGLKEPTR
+1715 VQKAVQGLKDPTK

-1797 LNVAERAAAAASETS
+1797 LNVAERAAEAATETS

-1916 VKGQSALSNSILRG
+1916 VKGQSAISNSILRG

-1961 FGLYRPLMLTSK
+1961 FGLYRPLTLTSK

-2029 HGKAYNTLLGW
+2029 HGKAYNALLGW

-2097 PRYFKSSDFARV
+2097 PRYFKQSDFARV

-2130 SIAKAD
+2130 AIDKESPEK
-2136 SEQRAFARAGLA
+2136 QAFARAGLA

-2158 GVKGLPV
+2158 GAKGLPV
-2165 VGTLMLACGLLGGAG
+2165 VGTLMLACGLMGGAG

-2265 RGAGYAWQGDYDK
+2265 RGAGYAWQGDWDK

-2303 SKAGDV
+2303 SKSGDV

-2329 SSTITSR
+2329 STTVTNR
-2336 NLKASSMYAHNEAYT
+2336 NLKVSSMFAHNEAYT

-2385 ERRSQ
+2385 ERRAQ

>member
-1 MRVINI
+1 MANKAYRNGWDYDWLSEPVEP
-7 SRMGQLPDEQNSGI
+7 QAPEDQNTGI
-21 LGDIG
+21 GGDTM
-26 TDLQMAGG
+26 TDLKVGVG
-34 AALQQTAALGDFVA
+34 AIRQGTYALGDFFA
-48 RPFRSEGDETFS
+48 RPFRDENDETFS
-60 ERLAGK
+60 ERLAK
-66 GEDTIG
+66 ADADEMG

-81 AQYSPARQQAERDYQ
+81 AQYSPARQEAERNYQAEMGSHD
-96 ETVDSNESELGKLGA
+96 SELGKLGGA
-111 TAYGLAANPRALL
+111 LYGLATNPRALV
-124 GRVVQSAPT
+124 GRVVQSAPA
-133 FAMAAIPGGMVGAG
+133 FVAGGGVGGVAG
-147 LRAAGAGTKAIATG
+147 KAVQLAGMGTRAATA

-234 FQTGWKGTG
+234 FQTGWRGTG

-267 LNRPWN
+267 LDRPWN

-280 GEGAI
+280 GEGTI

-308 GANKSPE
+308 GANKSPQ

-324 AGQTNVPNNEVQPAP
+324 VAETNVPNNEAQPAP
-339 EPMPEPA
+339 EPMPEPT

-367 PMAGT
+367 PMAGA
-372 QPVPEV
+372 QPIPEV
-378 APQVPP
+378 APQVSL

-392 REAQEAQEAYR
+392 REAQAVQEAYR
-403 QSYGDEPSRA
+403 QSYGDEPTRA

-428 KANPDDV
+428 KANPEDV
-435 EKLDTLVKANVASG
+435 EKLDVLVKANVASG

-477 RLSNEAKNP
+477 RLSQEAKNP
-486 TEAGFFAATAELIR
+486 AEAGFFAAAAEIIR
-500 HPDAD
+500 KPDSD
-505 LSSFLQERQKQA
+505 LSQFMQQRQAQA
-517 TEAVAMKQQQAE
+517 TEAVAMAQQAE
-529 AQVEEAAKAEMKAEP
+529 EAKAEEAARAKAAEEA

-551 FLNETKP
+551 FLDETKP

-573 KSIDLPTVES
+573 KSVDLPTVES
-583 RAFREKVAGLS
+583 KAFREKVAGLS
-594 DEKARGAL
+594 DEKVRGAL
-602 EDLVAAAKKVK
+602 ESLVTAAKKVK
-613 PDFSLEIPDRQKVKD
+613 PDFTLEIPDRQKVRD
-628 ALFAKTDKEMEKSAK
+628 ALYAKTDKEMEKSVKATK
-643 TTKAETTDLEKKAKE
+643 TEAADLEKKAKD
-658 NKELV
+658 NKTLV

-673 KAELGGLIAYLD
+673 KAELSGLLAYLD

-690 LSKQKH
+690 LSKQPH

-741 DAEIREAQKGQE
+741 DAEIKEAQKGQE
-753 EETSAV
+753 EETNAV

-896 QYLQSDTGGFEFRAL
+896 QYLQSDAGGFEFRAL

-999 AEGVARAKRAFEK
+999 AEGIARAKRAFEK

-1115 KLPSSTWVEE
+1115 KLPSSTWVAE
-1125 LSKTGQYK
+1125 LSKTPQYD
-1133 LLVVTSRLLSKHDGD
+1133 LLVLMSKALSKHEGD
-1148 VAAVATGLHSEFQN
+1148 IVATAADLNSKYPGTPVQN
-1162 RTVEDFLKWLQAM
+1162 FHTRLQMMPVE
-1175 PIETRA
+1175 IRA
-1181 MIAHRFAYPDEV
+1181 MISHRFAYPDEV
-1193 ADRMGAAGEKYR
+1193 AGRMGAAGEKYR

-1225 MLRDYFPEVFTAVD
+1225 MLRDYFPEVFTTVD

-1244 LAHYKLGDQARAG
+1244 LAQYKLGDQAVVG
-1257 YALPLEGETNA
+1257 YAAPLEGEKND

-1275 GRTSATGSV
+1275 GRGRTTGS
-1284 LPQSVQGS
+1284 GI
-1292 NNNSGHVENKSP
+1292 SGKGQEASDNYRN
-1304 GEKAG
+1304 AG
-1309 TRGKEVGD
+1309 RDVAQE
-1317 DLRLE
+1317 
-1322 QSEQGRASETNQG
+1322 
-1335 DGRLPQQ
+1335 
-1342 MGGRAEES
+1342 
-1350 GGARGLLQET
+1350 ARE
-1360 KKFEERQARVQQKFD
+1360 ARVQQKFD

-1387 GLDPKVFD
+1387 GLDPKVFE
-1395 SDAWKTVARDLAEKE
+1395 SDAWKAVARDLAEKE

-1443 RMDQGQAKADFDK
+1443 RMDQGQAKADFDE

-1488 RLVEHIPNAWLKGKT
+1488 RLVEHIPNAWLKGKA
-1503 RNIAASLYKHSMGF
+1503 RNVAASLYKRSMGF

-1538 NAQLAADQVARRH
+1538 DAQLAADQVARRH

-1710 QDFAR
+1710 DDFAR
-1715 VQKAVQGLKEPTR
+1715 VQKAVQGLKDPTR

-1797 LNVAERAAAAASETS
+1797 LNVAERAAEAATETS

-1961 FGLYRPLMLTSK
+1961 FGLYRPLTLTSK

-1979 KAVTKD
+1979 KAVKED

-2070 TNDHEGA
+2070 TQNHEGA

-2220 GAGSM
+2220 GAGYM

-2231 LDGRAMVGMNGED
+2231 LDGRTMVGMNGED

-2303 SKAGDV
+2303 SKSGDV

-2329 SSTITSR
+2329 STTVTNR
-2336 NLKASSMYAHNEAYT
+2336 NLKVSSMFAHNEAYT
-2351 LWAKQIRRAY
+2351 LWAKKIRRAY

-2385 ERRSQ
+2385 ERRAQ

>member
-66 GEDTIG
+66 GEDTVG

-147 LRAAGAGTKAIATG
+147 LRAAGAGTRAIATG

-185 NVREGR
+185 NIREGR

-209 ATSLLGGKVGGGI
+209 ATSLLGGKLGGGI

-234 FQTGWKGTG
+234 FQKGWKGTG

-267 LNRPWN
+267 LDRPWN

-280 GEGAI
+280 GEGTI

-292 GFHAV
+292 GFHAI

-315 ISQTEQPVE
+315 IPQTEQPVE
-324 AGQTNVPNNEVQPAP
+324 AGQTNVPNNEAQPAP

-346 PVETPE
+346 PVEIPE

-362 AVTET
+362 AVAET

-372 QPVPEV
+372 QPVPEPV
-378 APQVPP
+378 VPQAPQ
-384 EDPEVAKL
+384 EDPEVTKL
-392 REAQEAQEAYR
+392 REAQAAQETYR
-403 QSYGDEPSRA
+403 QAYGDEPSRA

-428 KANPDDV
+428 QANPEDV
-435 EKLDTLVKANVASG
+435 GKLDTLVKANIASG

-462 THHNYQGTELADKFD
+462 THHSYQGTELADKFD

-486 TEAGFFAATAELIR
+486 TEAGFFAAAAELIR

-505 LSSFLQERQKQA
+505 LSHFMQDRAKAATQA
-517 TEAVAMKQQQAE
+517 MGEQAAQQNAKVEAE
-529 AQVEEAAKAEMKAEP
+529 AKVEAKEEA

-573 KSIDLPTVES
+573 KSVDLPTIES
-583 RAFREKVAGLS
+583 KAFRKKVAGLS

-602 EDLVAAAKKVK
+602 EALTAAAKKVK
-613 PDFSLEIPDRQKVKD
+613 PDFTLEIPDRQKVKE
-628 ALFAKTDKEMEKSAK
+628 ALYAKTDKEAEKTVKAA
-643 TTKAETTDLEKKAKE
+643 KAESADLNKKAEE
-658 NKELV
+658 NKTLV

-673 KAELGGLIAYLD
+673 KAELSGLLAYLD

-690 LSKQKH
+690 LSKQPH

-741 DAEIREAQKGQE
+741 DAEIKEAQKGQE
-753 EETSAV
+753 EETSAA

-772 TVAGKNES
+772 TVVGKNES
-780 DTPTQAPSASMEGR
+780 DTPKQAPSASMEGR

-808 AATEGVPTPKSSL
+808 AATDGVPTPKSSL

-840 ALVKAM
+840 ALVKAL
-846 GSSKS
+846 GNSKS

-896 QYLQSDTGGFEFRAL
+896 QYLQSDAGGFEFRAL
-911 PPWKTWVKNPIL
+911 PPWKAWAKNPIL
-923 QAINTA
+923 QAINIA

-940 LMTLSEI
+940 MMPLSEI
-947 RKEIG
+947 RK
-952 IAVKS
+952 AVVAAANS
-957 KAEQDLLT
+957 KAKQDLLA
-965 KSCYWRSIEDEGVM
+965 KSCYWRSISDEGVM
-979 VPFRDANSET
+979 VPFRDVNSEI
-989 TLRSLVSDEC
+989 TLQSVVSDEC

-1028 VLPSRDGLRQCQGT
+1028 VIPSREGLRQCQGT
-1042 RTDLYAGLTYETDGS
+1042 RTDLYAGLTYEIDGTA
-1057 MQSLTDGK
+1057 LDLADGK
-1065 RLGKQTRV
+1065 SLGQKTRV
-1073 VVALAYPK
+1073 VVALTYPK

-1115 KLPSSTWVEE
+1115 KLPSNTWIEE

-1148 VAAVATGLHSEFQN
+1148 VAAVATGLQSEFQS

-1292 NNNSGHVENKSP
+1292 NNNSGHVENKSS
-1304 GEKAG
+1304 GEKTGTRKEVTDDLQLTKSEQRGAG
-1309 TRGKEVGD
+1309 TGVQSDGSGVGKVPKTDGD
-1317 DLRLE
+1317 EAAR
-1322 QSEQGRASETNQG
+1322 ET
-1335 DGRLPQQ
+1335 R
-1342 MGGRAEES
+1342 E
-1350 GGARGLLQET
+1350 
-1360 KKFEERQARVQQKFD
+1360 ARVQQKYD
-1375 SYKVSES
+1375 SYKISES
-1382 VAAAT
+1382 VAVAT
-1387 GLDPKVFD
+1387 GLDPKVFEMEG
-1395 SDAWKTVARDLAEKE
+1395 WKTVARDLAEKE

-1415 ADARVGNAKKA
+1415 ADSRVGNATKA
-1426 WMRAPNSAE
+1426 RMRNPSSAE
-1435 TKKKLAEA
+1435 AKQKLADA
-1443 RMDQGQAKADFDK
+1443 RAEQVEAKAKYDQ
-1456 ALAAYKAFMAAHT
+1456 AMAAYTAFMVAHT
-1469 KDVPYTPLKPQKE
+1469 KDVPYTPMKPQKE

-1488 RLVEHIPNAWLKGKT
+1488 RLVEHIPNAWLKGKA

-1571 LVNSFLDKS
+1571 LVNDLLDKAVS
-1580 VAKGLW
+1580 RGLW
-1586 YALPEYATEKMTK
+1586 FTLPKNASPKVAD
-1599 IYEAQHR
+1599 IYKSQHK
-1606 NNPMMDQEFDELTSA
+1606 DSTLEDELAEFEDLTPEA
-1621 AQQVYKD
+1621 KQVFKE
-1628 VLQFGIE
+1628 VLEFGIE
-1635 TRQTVLDATLKQIED
+1635 TRQTVLKATLQQIED

-1662 KDEYEKDR
+1662 KEEYEQDR
-1670 DQQVD
+1670 DQQVA
-1675 LAKARF
+1675 LAKERF
-1681 GDTTSP
+1681 GETTSP

-1710 QDFAR
+1710 DDFAR
-1715 VQKAVQGLKEPTR
+1715 VQKAAQGLKEPTK

-1748 TDYIVEYAESAD
+1748 MDYVVEYAESAD

-1766 GELQQEHPE
+1766 GQLQQEHPE

-1797 LNVAERAAAAASETS
+1797 LNVAERAAEAATETS

-1880 DIRKAMAEMQKEART
+1880 EIRKAMAEMQKEART

-1961 FGLYRPLMLTSK
+1961 FGLYHPLTLTSK

-2006 AMRERGLL
+2006 AMRERGRL

-2029 HGKAYNTLLGW
+2029 HGKAYNALLGW
-2040 TEWTAGLARKVEIIN
+2040 TEWTAGLARKVEVIN

-2130 SIAKAD
+2130 AIDKESPEK
-2136 SEQRAFARAGLA
+2136 QAFARAGLA

-2165 VGTLMLACGLLGGAG
+2165 VGTLMLACGLMGGAG

-2208 PAMLGMDMSEKL
+2208 QAMLGMDMSDKL

-2231 LDGRAMVGMNGED
+2231 LDGLSVVGMGGED
-2244 DGLKVLTAAFGPAAS
+2244 DGYKVIATILGPAGS

-2265 RGAGYAWQGDYDK
+2265 RGAGYAWQGDWDK

-2288 ANLAKAIRFGTEGIS
+2288 ANVAKAIRFGTEGIS

-2329 SSTITSR
+2329 STTVTNR
-2336 NLKASSMYAHNEAYT
+2336 NLKVSSMFAHNEAYT

-2390 GFQPNAMTNLIS
+2390 GFKPNAMTNLIS
-2402 SVKQQHQRE
+2402 SVKQQRQRE
-2411 RMAVGGVAANKSNRG
+2411 RMAIGGVAANKSSRG

>member
-1 MRVINI
+1 M
-7 SRMGQLPDEQNSGI
+7 
-21 LGDIG
+21 
-26 TDLQMAGG
+26 
-34 AALQQTAALGDFVA
+34 
-48 RPFRSEGDETFS
+48 
-60 ERLAGK
+60 
-66 GEDTIG
+66 
-72 SDAWMARKQ
+72 
-81 AQYSPARQQAERDYQ
+81 
-96 ETVDSNESELGKLGA
+96 
-111 TAYGLAANPRALL
+111 
-124 GRVVQSAPT
+124 
-133 FAMAAIPGGMVGAG
+133 
-147 LRAAGAGTKAIATG
+147 
-161 ARLGAAAGE
+161 
-170 GIQSGTQNAYDAINS
+170 
-185 NVREGR
+185 
-191 GRYEGVGGAQAI
+191 
-203 TAIGVG
+203 
-209 ATSLLGGKVGGGI
+209 
-222 EAGLFNKEVRQG
+222 
-234 FQTGWKGTG
+234 
-243 RAALAEGA
+243 
-251 EEGVQSTFE
+251 
-260 TVPQNIA
+260 
-267 LNRPWN
+267 
-273 EGLGQNV
+273 
-280 GEGAI
+280 
-285 AGAAMGG
+285 
-292 GFHAV
+292 
-297 LRPGKPESLVQ
+297 
-308 GANKSPE
+308 
-315 ISQTEQPVE
+315 
-324 AGQTNVPNNEVQPAP
+324 
-339 EPMPEPA
+339 
-346 PVETPE
+346 
-352 PTPQQ
+352 
-357 AAVNE
+357 
-362 AVTET
+362 
-367 PMAGT
+367 
-372 QPVPEV
+372 
-378 APQVPP
+378 
-384 EDPEVAKL
+384 
-392 REAQEAQEAYR
+392 
-403 QSYGDEPSRA
+403 
-413 KEISKGELKADSVWR
+413 
-428 KANPDDV
+428 
-435 EKLDTLVKANVASG
+435 
-449 AHKTPKAL
+449 
-457 RDLAY
+457 
-462 THHNYQGTELADKFD
+462 
-477 RLSNEAKNP
+477 
-486 TEAGFFAATAELIR
+486 
-500 HPDAD
+500 
-505 LSSFLQERQKQA
+505 
-517 TEAVAMKQQQAE
+517 
-529 AQVEEAAKAEMKAEP
+529 
-544 KPDPVGV
+544 
-551 FLNETKP
+551 
-558 LLKPLQD
+558 
-565 AGLLDKKL
+565 
-573 KSIDLPTVES
+573 
-583 RAFREKVAGLS
+583 
-594 DEKARGAL
+594 
-602 EDLVAAAKKVK
+602 
-613 PDFSLEIPDRQKVKD
+613 
-628 ALFAKTDKEMEKSAK
+628 
-643 TTKAETTDLEKKAKE
+643 
-658 NKELV
+658 
-663 KEGKRDKPES
+663 
-673 KAELGGLIAYLD
+673 
-685 AHPEE
+685 
-690 LSKQKH
+690 
-696 PDGGMVRAKG
+696 
-706 ALEGDNLKRVVEW
+706 
-719 LYDPKRRGE
+719 
-728 RKILLHRAKKEVQ
+728 
-741 DAEIREAQKGQE
+741 
-753 EETSAV
+753 
-759 VEAHK
+759 
-764 DAEEATTE
+764 
-772 TVAGKNES
+772 
-780 DTPTQAPSASMEGR
+780 
-794 KGASAMSHLKSAYK
+794 
-808 AATEGVPTPKSSL
+808 
-821 KDFQDYIAKVEKPL
+821 
-835 VDKGG
+835 
-840 ALVKAM
+840 
-846 GSSKS
+846 
-851 DTYGDALGR
+851 
-860 LWADYT
+860 
-866 EYMNDQL
+866 
-873 QGLPEKLR
+873 
-881 NEVIQRTPVMQWVTQ
+881 
-896 QYLQSDTGGFEFRAL
+896 
-911 PPWKTWVKNPIL
+911 
-923 QAINTA
+923 
-929 LRHNGDGGWFK
+929 
-940 LMTLSEI
+940 
-947 RKEIG
+947 
-952 IAVKS
+952 
-957 KAEQDLLT
+957 
-965 KSCYWRSIEDEGVM
+965 
-979 VPFRDANSET
+979 
-989 TLRSLVSDEC
+989 
-999 AEGVARAKRAFEK
+999 
-1012 AGLPIPNAFV
+1012 
-1022 VDRSRQ
+1022 DRSRQ
-1028 VLPSRDGLRQCQGT
+1028 AFPSRTSLQQCGGLDAHAYG
-1042 RTDLYAGLTYETDGS
+1042 GVTYE
-1057 MQSLTDGK
+1057 QPGK
-1065 RLGKQTRV
+1065 RYSLANGKLQGYGPRV
-1073 VVALAYPK
+1073 VVALTYPK
-1081 GLSNSFK
+1081 APFGKTFSERSRYYNCL
-1088 DRTKHYETVSMP
+1088 SMP

-1108 DITAKSN
+1108 DITAEGTAFPSEALRQALLGSREAEVLAQLSYELLNKGDNTAAIVTALQQQYPEAESYLRKLNFTERAQIAERFYYPYSAAAKSKEKYLRN
-1115 KLPSSTWVEE
+1115 HKGEA
-1125 LSKTGQYK
+1125 
-1133 LLVVTSRLLSKHDGD
+1133 D
-1148 VAAVATGLHSEFQN
+1148 
-1162 RTVEDFLKWLQAM
+1162 LQAK
-1175 PIETRA
+1175 
-1181 MIAHRFAYPDEV
+1181 
-1193 ADRMGAAGEKYR
+1193 ADANFDRVL
-1205 GMETMAAFGSAM
+1205 GMEMMASFTSAM
-1217 IDESGARE
+1217 IDDSGTRVTLE
-1225 MLRDYFPEVFTAVD
+1225 KHFPEVATILLGNLNDLAKVKLQD
-1239 RLLKS
+1239 VANSSYKLLLK
-1244 LAHYKLGDQARAG
+1244 
-1257 YALPLEGETNA
+1257 
-1268 LRSATDQ
+1268 
-1275 GRTSATGSV
+1275 
-1284 LPQSVQGS
+1284 
-1292 NNNSGHVENKSP
+1292 
-1304 GEKAG
+1304 
-1309 TRGKEVGD
+1309 GD
-1317 DLRLE
+1317 DNAVQLAKGE
-1322 QSEQGRASETNQG
+1322 QRGSGKGAQG
-1335 DGRLPQQ
+1335 DG
-1342 MGGRAEES
+1342 
-1350 GGARGLLQET
+1350 GLLGEVS
-1360 KKFEERQARVQQKFD
+1360 KAGSEDSARANREARVQQKYD
-1375 SYKVSES
+1375 SYKISES
-1382 VAAAT
+1382 VAVAT
-1387 GLDPKVFD
+1387 GLDPKVFEMEG
-1395 SDAWKTVARDLAEKE
+1395 WKVLARELAEKE
-1410 ADKNS
+1410 ADKLS
-1415 ADARVGNAKKA
+1415 ADGRVGNAKKA
-1426 WMRAPNSAE
+1426 WMRNPSSAE
-1435 TKKKLAEA
+1435 AKQKLADA
-1443 RMDQGQAKADFDK
+1443 RAEQVEAKAKYDQ
-1456 ALAAYKAFMAAHT
+1456 AMAAYTAFMTTHT
-1469 KDVPYTPLKPQKE
+1469 KDVPYTPMKPQKE

-1488 RLVEHIPNAWLKGKT
+1488 RLVEHIPNAWLKGKA

-1571 LVNSFLDKS
+1571 LVNSFLDRS

-1670 DQQVD
+1670 DQQVA

-1687 YVPMRRFGTHVV
+1687 YVPMHRFGTHVV
-1699 ILRSPEYQKAY
+1699 ILRSPDYQKTY

-1715 VQKAVQGLKEPTR
+1715 VQKAVQGLKDPTK

-1797 LNVAERAAAAASETS
+1797 LNVAERAAEAATETS

-1961 FGLYRPLMLTSK
+1961 FGLYRPLTLTSK

-1979 KAVTKD
+1979 KAVKED

-2097 PRYFKSSDFARV
+2097 PRDFKSSDFARV

-2336 NLKASSMYAHNEAYT
+2336 NLKVSSMFAHNEAYT

-2385 ERRSQ
+2385 ERRAQ

-2402 SVKQQHQRE
+2402 SVKQQRQRE

>member
-66 GEDTIG
+66 GEDTVG

-170 GIQSGTQNAYDAINS
+170 GVQSGAQNAYDAINY
-185 NVREGR
+185 NVANGR

-209 ATSLLGGKVGGGI
+209 ATSLLGGKIGGGI

-234 FQTGWKGTG
+234 FQKGWKGTG

-267 LNRPWN
+267 LDRSWN

-280 GEGAI
+280 GEGTI

-315 ISQTEQPVE
+315 IPQTEQPVE
-324 AGQTNVPNNEVQPAP
+324 AAQTNVPNNEAQPAP

-346 PVETPE
+346 PVEIPE

-362 AVTET
+362 AVAET

-372 QPVPEV
+372 QPVPEPV
-378 APQVPP
+378 VPQAPQ
-384 EDPEVAKL
+384 EDPEVTKL
-392 REAQEAQEAYR
+392 REAQAAQETYR
-403 QSYGDEPSRA
+403 QAYGDEPSRA

-428 KANPDDV
+428 QANPEDV
-435 EKLDTLVKANVASG
+435 GKLDTLVKANVASG

-462 THHNYQGTELADKFD
+462 THHSYQGTELADKFD

-486 TEAGFFAATAELIR
+486 TEAGFFAAAAELIR

-505 LSSFLQERQKQA
+505 LSHFMQDRAKAATQA
-517 TEAVAMKQQQAE
+517 MGEQAAQQNAK
-529 AQVEEAAKAEMKAEP
+529 VEEAAKAEAVEEA

-573 KSIDLPTVES
+573 KSVDLPTIES
-583 RAFREKVAGLS
+583 KAFREKVAGLS
-594 DEKARGAL
+594 DEKARGTLEAL
-602 EDLVAAAKKVK
+602 AAAAKKVK
-613 PDFSLEIPDRQKVKD
+613 PDFALEIPDRQKVKE
-628 ALFAKTDKEMEKSAK
+628 ALYAKTDKEAEKTVKAA
-643 TTKAETTDLEKKAKE
+643 KAETTDLNKKAE
-658 NKELV
+658 DNKALV

-673 KAELGGLIAYLD
+673 KAELSGLLAYLD

-690 LSKQKH
+690 LTKQPH

-741 DAEIREAQKGQE
+741 DAEIKEAQKGQE
-753 EETSAV
+753 EETSAA

-780 DTPTQAPSASMEGR
+780 DTPKQAPSASMEGR

-808 AATEGVPTPKSSL
+808 AATDGVPTPKSSL

-840 ALVKAM
+840 ALVKAL
-846 GSSKS
+846 GNSKS

-952 IAVKS
+952 VAVKS

-1115 KLPSSTWVEE
+1115 KLPSSTWVAE
-1125 LSKTGQYK
+1125 LSKTPQYD
-1133 LLVVTSRLLSKHDGD
+1133 LLVLMSKALSKHEGD
-1148 VAAVATGLHSEFQN
+1148 IVATAADLNSKYPGTPVQN
-1162 RTVEDFLKWLQAM
+1162 FHTRLQMMPVE
-1175 PIETRA
+1175 IRA
-1181 MIAHRFAYPDEV
+1181 MISHRFAYPDEV
-1193 ADRMGAAGEKYR
+1193 AGRMGAAGEKYR

-1225 MLRDYFPEVFTAVD
+1225 MLRDYFPEVFTTVD

-1244 LAHYKLGDQARAG
+1244 LAQYKLGDQAVVG
-1257 YALPLEGETNA
+1257 YAAPLEGEKND

-1275 GRTSATGSV
+1275 RRGRTTGS
-1284 LPQSVQGS
+1284 GI
-1292 NNNSGHVENKSP
+1292 SGKGQEASDNYRN
-1304 GEKAG
+1304 AG
-1309 TRGKEVGD
+1309 RDVAQE
-1317 DLRLE
+1317 
-1322 QSEQGRASETNQG
+1322 
-1335 DGRLPQQ
+1335 
-1342 MGGRAEES
+1342 
-1350 GGARGLLQET
+1350 ARE
-1360 KKFEERQARVQQKFD
+1360 ARVQQKFD
-1375 SYKVSES
+1375 SYKISES
-1382 VAAAT
+1382 VAVAT
-1387 GLDPKVFD
+1387 GLDPKVFEMEG
-1395 SDAWKTVARDLAEKE
+1395 WKAVARDLAEKE
-1410 ADKNS
+1410 TDKLSADGRVGSATKARMNNPS
-1415 ADARVGNAKKA
+1415 SAEAKQKLADAR
-1426 WMRAPNSAE
+1426 AE
-1435 TKKKLAEA
+1435 QVEA
-1443 RMDQGQAKADFDK
+1443 QAKYDQAM
-1456 ALAAYKAFMAAHT
+1456 AAYTAFMVAHT
-1469 KDVPYTPLKPQKE
+1469 KDVPYTPMKPQKE

-1488 RLVEHIPNAWLKGKT
+1488 RLVEHIPNAWLKGKA

-1571 LVNSFLDKS
+1571 LVNDLLDKAVS
-1580 VAKGLW
+1580 RGLW
-1586 YALPEYATEKMTK
+1586 FTLPKNASPKVAD
-1599 IYEAQHR
+1599 IYKSQHK
-1606 NNPMMDQEFDELTSA
+1606 NSTLEDELAEFEDLTPEA
-1621 AQQVYKD
+1621 KQVFKE
-1628 VLQFGIE
+1628 VLEFGIE
-1635 TRQTVLDATLKQIED
+1635 TRQTVLEATLQQIED

-1662 KDEYEKDR
+1662 KEEYEKDR
-1670 DQQVD
+1670 DQQVA
-1675 LAKARF
+1675 LAKERF
-1681 GDTTSP
+1681 GETTSP

-1699 ILRSPEYQKAY
+1699 IMRSPEYQKAY
-1710 QDFAR
+1710 DDFAR

-1766 GELQQEHPE
+1766 GQLQQEHPE

-1797 LNVAERAAAAASETS
+1797 LNVAERAAEAATETS

-1880 DIRKAMAEMQKEART
+1880 EIRKAMAEMQKEART

-1961 FGLYRPLMLTSK
+1961 FGLYRPLTLTSK

-2029 HGKAYNTLLGW
+2029 HGKAYNALLGW
-2040 TEWTAGLARKVEIIN
+2040 TEWTAGLARKVEVIN

-2070 TNDHEGA
+2070 TNNHEGA

-2329 SSTITSR
+2329 STTVTNR
-2336 NLKASSMYAHNEAYT
+2336 NLKVSSMFAHNEAYT

-2385 ERRSQ
+2385 ERRAQ
-2390 GFQPNAMTNLIS
+2390 GFQPNAMSNLIS

>member
-66 GEDTIG
+66 GEDTVG

-96 ETVDSNESELGKLGA
+96 VTVDSNESELGKLGA

-133 FAMAAIPGGMVGAG
+133 YAMAAIPGGMVGAG

-170 GIQSGTQNAYDAINS
+170 GIQSGAQNAYDAINY
-185 NVREGR
+185 NVANGR
-191 GRYEGVGGAQAI
+191 GRYEGVGWAQAI

-209 ATSLLGGKVGGGI
+209 ATSLLGGKIGGGI
-222 EAGLFNKEVRQG
+222 EAGLFNKEARQA

-267 LNRPWN
+267 LDRPWN

-280 GEGAI
+280 GEGML

-292 GFHAV
+292 GFHAI
-297 LRPGKPESLVQ
+297 LRPGKSESLVQ

-315 ISQTEQPVE
+315 NSQTEQPVE
-324 AGQTNVPNNEVQPAP
+324 AGQTNVPNNEAQSAP

-357 AAVNE
+357 TAVNE

-372 QPVPEV
+372 QPVPEPV
-378 APQVPP
+378 VPQAPQ
-384 EDPEVAKL
+384 EDPEVTKL
-392 REAQEAQEAYR
+392 REAQAAQEAYR
-403 QSYGDEPSRA
+403 QAYGDEPSRA

-428 KANPDDV
+428 QANPEDV
-435 EKLDTLVKANVASG
+435 GKLDTLVKANVASG

-462 THHNYQGTELADKFD
+462 THHSYQGTELADKFD

-486 TEAGFFAATAELIR
+486 TEAGFFAAAAELIR

-505 LSSFLQERQKQA
+505 LSHFMQDRAKAATQA
-517 TEAVAMKQQQAE
+517 MGEQAAQQNAK
-529 AQVEEAAKAEMKAEP
+529 VEEAAKAEAVEEA

-573 KSIDLPTVES
+573 KSVDLPTIES
-583 RAFREKVAGLS
+583 KAFREKVAGLS
-594 DEKARGAL
+594 DEKARGTLEAL
-602 EDLVAAAKKVK
+602 AAAAKKVK
-613 PDFSLEIPDRQKVKD
+613 PDFTLEIPDRQKVKE
-628 ALFAKTDKEMEKSAK
+628 ALYAKTDKEAEKTVKAA
-643 TTKAETTDLEKKAKE
+643 KAESADLNKKAEE
-658 NKELV
+658 NKTLV

-673 KAELGGLIAYLD
+673 KAELSGLLAYLD

-690 LSKQKH
+690 LSKQPH

-741 DAEIREAQKGQE
+741 DAEIKEAQKGQE
-753 EETSAV
+753 EETNAV

-808 AATEGVPTPKSSL
+808 AATDGVPTPKSSL

-840 ALVKAM
+840 ALVKAL
-846 GSSKS
+846 GNSKS

-896 QYLQSDTGGFEFRAL
+896 QYLSHTEELGLFGLPTWKEVTSNEYWDKSRNPFVQAFRVATLRGGY
-911 PPWKTWVKNPIL
+911 
-923 QAINTA
+923 
-929 LRHNGDGGWFK
+929 GGWFT
-940 LMTLSEI
+940 LMTQEKI
-947 RKEIG
+947 RKQ
-952 IAVKS
+952 IASAVLTKDGE
-957 KAEQDLLT
+957 ALLS
-965 KSCYWRSIEDEGVM
+965 KSCYWRDISDEGVM
-979 VPFRDANSET
+979 IPFRDTAKIQGNVYQNLAGVLPDT
-989 TLRSLVSDEC
+989 YAR
-999 AEGVARAKRAFEK
+999 GVARAVKAFK
-1012 AGLPIPNAFV
+1012 DAGLPIPNAYV

-1028 VLPSRDGLRQCQGT
+1028 AFPSRTSLQQCGGLDAHAYG
-1042 RTDLYAGLTYETDGS
+1042 GVTYE
-1057 MQSLTDGK
+1057 QPGK
-1065 RLGKQTRV
+1065 RYSLANGKLQGYGPRV
-1073 VVALAYPK
+1073 VVALTYPK
-1081 GLSNSFK
+1081 APFGKTFSERSRYYNCL
-1088 DRTKHYETVSMP
+1088 SMP

-1108 DITAKSN
+1108 DITAEGTVFPSEALRQALLGSREAEVLAQLSYELLNKGDNTAAIVTALQQRYPEAESYLRKLNFTERAQIAERFYYPYSAADKSKEKYLRN
-1115 KLPSSTWVEE
+1115 HKGEA
-1125 LSKTGQYK
+1125 
-1133 LLVVTSRLLSKHDGD
+1133 D
-1148 VAAVATGLHSEFQN
+1148 
-1162 RTVEDFLKWLQAM
+1162 LQAK
-1175 PIETRA
+1175 
-1181 MIAHRFAYPDEV
+1181 
-1193 ADRMGAAGEKYR
+1193 ADANFDRVL
-1205 GMETMAAFGSAM
+1205 GMEMMASFTSAM
-1217 IDESGARE
+1217 IDDSGTRATLE
-1225 MLRDYFPEVFTAVD
+1225 KHFPEVATILLGNLNDLAKVKLQD
-1239 RLLKS
+1239 VANSSYKLLLKGDNNAVQ
-1244 LAHYKLGDQARAG
+1244 LAK
-1257 YALPLEGETNA
+1257 GE
-1268 LRSATDQ
+1268 Q
-1275 GRTSATGSV
+1275 
-1284 LPQSVQGS
+1284 
-1292 NNNSGHVENKSP
+1292 
-1304 GEKAG
+1304 
-1309 TRGKEVGD
+1309 RGFGKG
-1317 DLRLE
+1317 
-1322 QSEQGRASETNQG
+1322 AQG
-1335 DGRLPQQ
+1335 DG
-1342 MGGRAEES
+1342 
-1350 GGARGLLQET
+1350 GLLGEVS
-1360 KKFEERQARVQQKFD
+1360 KADSEDVARANREARVQQKYD
-1375 SYKVSES
+1375 SYKISES
-1382 VAAAT
+1382 VAVAT
-1387 GLDPKVFD
+1387 GLDPKVFEMEG
-1395 SDAWKTVARDLAEKE
+1395 WKAVARDLAEKE
-1410 ADKNS
+1410 TDKLSADGRVGSATKARMNNPS
-1415 ADARVGNAKKA
+1415 SAEAKQKLADAR
-1426 WMRAPNSAE
+1426 AE
-1435 TKKKLAEA
+1435 QVE
-1443 RMDQGQAKADFDK
+1443 AKAKYDQ
-1456 ALAAYKAFMAAHT
+1456 AMAAYTAFMAAHT
-1469 KDVPYTPLKPQKE
+1469 KDVPYTPMKPQKE

-1488 RLVEHIPNAWLKGKT
+1488 RLVEHIPNAWLKGKA

-1563 ALDAKQQD
+1563 ALDDKQQD
-1571 LVNSFLDKS
+1571 LVNDLLDKAVS
-1580 VAKGLW
+1580 RGLW
-1586 YALPEYATEKMTK
+1586 FTLLKNASPAVVN
-1599 IYEAQHR
+1599 IYKSQHK
-1606 NNPMMDQEFDELTSA
+1606 DSTLEDELAEFEDLTPEA
-1621 AQQVYKD
+1621 KQVFKE
-1628 VLQFGIE
+1628 VLEFGIE
-1635 TRQTVLDATLKQIED
+1635 TRQTVLKATLQQIED

-1662 KDEYEKDR
+1662 KEEYEKDR
-1670 DQQVD
+1670 EQQVA
-1675 LAKARF
+1675 LAKERF
-1681 GDTTSP
+1681 GETTSP
-1687 YVPMRRFGTHVV
+1687 YVPMRRFGTLVV
-1699 ILRSPEYQKAY
+1699 IMRSPEYQKAY
-1710 QDFAR
+1710 DDFAR

-1735 DARAKVLSMQSNG
+1735 DARVKVLSMQSNG

-1766 GELQQEHPE
+1766 GQLQQEHPE

-1797 LNVAERAAAAASETS
+1797 LNVAERAAEAATETS

-1880 DIRKAMAEMQKEART
+1880 EIRKAMAEMQKEART

-1961 FGLYRPLMLTSK
+1961 FGLYRPLTLTSK

-2029 HGKAYNTLLGW
+2029 HGKAYNALLGW
-2040 TEWTAGLARKVEIIN
+2040 TEWTAGLARKVEVIN

-2070 TNDHEGA
+2070 TNNHEGA

-2130 SIAKAD
+2130 AIDKESPEK
-2136 SEQRAFARAGLA
+2136 QAFARAGLA

-2208 PAMLGMDMSEKL
+2208 PAMLGIDMSEKL

-2329 SSTITSR
+2329 STTVTNR

-2390 GFQPNAMTNLIS
+2390 GFKPNAMTNLIS
-2402 SVKQQHQRE
+2402 SVKQQRQRE
-2411 RMAVGGVAANKSNRG
+2411 RMAIGGVAANKSSQG

>member
-1 MRVINI
+1 MKVINI

-66 GEDTIG
+66 GEDTVG

-170 GIQSGTQNAYDAINS
+170 GIQSGTQNAYDAITS

-209 ATSLLGGKVGGGI
+209 ATSLLGGRIGGGI

-234 FQTGWKGTG
+234 FQTGWRGTG
-243 RAALAEGA
+243 RAALGEGA
-251 EEGVQSTFE
+251 EEAVQSGFE
-260 TVPQNIA
+260 TIPQNIA
-267 LNRPWN
+267 MDRPWN

-297 LRPGKPESLVQ
+297 LRPGQPQSVLS
-308 GANKSPE
+308 GANKSPQ

-324 AGQTNVPNNEVQPAP
+324 VPETNVPNNEAQPAP

-357 AAVNE
+357 TAVSQ
-362 AVTET
+362 AVEET

-372 QPVPEV
+372 QPVPEPV
-378 APQVPP
+378 VPQAPQ
-384 EDPEVAKL
+384 EDPEVTKL
-392 REAQEAQEAYR
+392 REAQAAQEAYR

-428 KANPDDV
+428 KANPEDV

-477 RLSNEAKNP
+477 RLSQEAKNP
-486 TEAGFFAATAELIR
+486 AEAGFFAAAAELIR
-500 HPDAD
+500 KPDAD

-529 AQVEEAAKAEMKAEP
+529 AKAEEAAKAEVKEEQ

-573 KSIDLPTVES
+573 KSIDLPTIES
-583 RAFREKVAGLS
+583 KAFREKVAGLS
-594 DEKARGAL
+594 NEKARGAL

-866 EYMNDQL
+866 EHMNDQL

-896 QYLQSDTGGFEFRAL
+896 QYMSHTEELGLFGLPTWKEVTSNEYWDKKESPIVQAFRVATLRGGY
-911 PPWKTWVKNPIL
+911 
-923 QAINTA
+923 
-929 LRHNGDGGWFK
+929 GGWFT
-940 LMTLSEI
+940 LMPQEKI
-947 RKEIG
+947 RKQ
-952 IAVKS
+952 IAGAV
-957 KAEQDLLT
+957 LT
-965 KSCYWRSIEDEGVM
+965 KEGEAIAAKSCYWRGINDEGVM
-979 VPFRDANSET
+979 LPFRDVAKLPGNVYQHLT
-989 TLRSLVSDEC
+989 GIVGDPYAR
-999 AEGVARAKRAFEK
+999 GIARAVKAFND
-1012 AGLPIPNAFV
+1012 AGLPIPNAYV

-1028 VLPSRDGLRQCQGT
+1028 AMPSRTGLQQCSGLDASAYGGVT
-1042 RTDLYAGLTYETDGS
+1042 YA
-1057 MQSLTDGK
+1057 QSGKVFSLKDGK
-1065 RLGKQTRV
+1065 LTAYEQRN
-1073 VVALAYPK
+1073 VVAMTYPTK
-1081 GLSNSFK
+1081 KIGGSLQE
-1088 DRTKHYETVSMP
+1088 RTKYYMCVSMP

-1108 DITAKSN
+1108 DITAEGADMPSVALRTELLNSAEAFKLAHLSRQLELHPNDMGKIVQELQGMFPDISN
-1115 KLPSSTWVEE
+1115 VLSS
-1125 LSKTGQYK
+1125 LSFNEKAMVAERFIYPYSAADAAKDRYIAQHKKGK
-1133 LLVVTSRLLSKHDGD
+1133 N
-1148 VAAVATGLHSEFQN
+1148 VAAAADDH
-1162 RTVEDFLKWLQAM
+1162 
-1175 PIETRA
+1175 
-1181 MIAHRFAYPDEV
+1181 YYEV
-1193 ADRMGAAGEKYR
+1193 L
-1205 GMETMAAFGSAM
+1205 GMEMMASFDSAM
-1217 IDESGARE
+1217 IDGSGVGD
-1225 MLRDYFPEVFTAVD
+1225 MLRKHFPEVAAIIDKHLAQLTAV
-1239 RLLKS
+1239 
-1244 LAHYKLGDQARAG
+1244 KLNDKARKG
-1257 YALPLEGETNA
+1257 YFSPLQE
-1268 LRSATDQ
+1268 RS
-1275 GRTSATGSV
+1275 
-1284 LPQSVQGS
+1284 
-1292 NNNSGHVENKSP
+1292 N
-1304 GEKAG
+1304 
-1309 TRGKEVGD
+1309 

-1387 GLDPKVFD
+1387 GLDPKVFE
-1395 SDAWKTVARDLAEKE
+1395 SDAWKAVARDLAEKE

-1488 RLVEHIPNAWLKGKT
+1488 RLVEHIPNAWLKGKA
-1503 RNIAASLYKHSMGF
+1503 RNVAASLYKHSMGF

-1606 NNPMMDQEFDELTSA
+1606 NNPMMDQEFDELTPE

-1699 ILRSPEYQKAY
+1699 ILRSPDYQKAY

-1715 VQKAVQGLKEPTR
+1715 VQKAVQGLKDPTK

-1797 LNVAERAAAAASETS
+1797 LNVAERAAEAATETS

-1916 VKGQSALSNSILRG
+1916 VKGQSAISNSILRG

-1961 FGLYRPLMLTSK
+1961 FGLYRPLTLTSK

-2029 HGKAYNTLLGW
+2029 HGKAYNALLGW

-2097 PRYFKSSDFARV
+2097 PRYFKQSDFARV

-2130 SIAKAD
+2130 AIDKESPEK
-2136 SEQRAFARAGLA
+2136 QAFARAGLA

-2158 GVKGLPV
+2158 GAKGLPV
-2165 VGTLMLACGLLGGAG
+2165 VGTLMLACGLMGGAG

-2265 RGAGYAWQGDYDK
+2265 RGAGYAWQGDWDK

-2303 SKAGDV
+2303 SKSGDV

-2329 SSTITSR
+2329 STTVTNR
-2336 NLKASSMYAHNEAYT
+2336 NLKVSSMFAHNEAYT

-2385 ERRSQ
+2385 ERRAQ

>member
-170 GIQSGTQNAYDAINS
+170 GIQSGTQNAYDAINY
-185 NVREGR
+185 NVNNGR

-209 ATSLLGGKVGGGI
+209 ATSLLGGRIGGGI

-234 FQTGWKGTG
+234 FQTGWKGTS

-267 LNRPWN
+267 LDRPWN

-315 ISQTEQPVE
+315 IPQTEQPVE
-324 AGQTNVPNNEVQPAP
+324 VAQTNVPNNEAQPDP
-339 EPMPEPA
+339 EPMPEPV
-346 PVETPE
+346 PVETSE

-357 AAVNE
+357 TAVSQ
-362 AVTET
+362 AVEET
-367 PMAGT
+367 PMVGT
-372 QPVPEV
+372 QPMPEPV
-378 APQVPP
+378 VPQVPQ
-384 EDPEVAKL
+384 EDPEVTKL
-392 REAQEAQEAYR
+392 REAQAAQEAYR
-403 QSYGDEPSRA
+403 QAYGDEPSRA

-428 KANPDDV
+428 QANPEDV
-435 EKLDTLVKANVASG
+435 EKLDALVKANVASG

-477 RLSNEAKNP
+477 RLSEEAKNP
-486 TEAGFFAATAELIR
+486 AEAGFFAAAAEIIR
-500 HPDAD
+500 KPDAD
-505 LSSFLQERQKQA
+505 LSQFMQQRQAQA
-517 TEAVAMKQQQAE
+517 TEAVAMAQQAE
-529 AQVEEAAKAEMKAEP
+529 EAKAEEAARVKAAEEA

-551 FLNETKP
+551 FLDETKP

-583 RAFREKVAGLS
+583 KAFREKVAGLS

-643 TTKAETTDLEKKAKE
+643 ATKAETADLEKKAKE

-690 LSKQKH
+690 LSKQPH

-741 DAEIREAQKGQE
+741 DAEIKEAQKGQE
-753 EETSAV
+753 EETNAV

-808 AATEGVPTPKSSL
+808 AATDGVPTPKSSL

-840 ALVKAM
+840 ALVKAL
-846 GSSKS
+846 GNSKS

-952 IAVKS
+952 VAVKS

-1115 KLPSSTWVEE
+1115 KLPSSTWVAE
-1125 LSKTGQYK
+1125 LSKTPQYD
-1133 LLVVTSRLLSKHDGD
+1133 LLVLMSKALSKHEGD
-1148 VAAVATGLHSEFQN
+1148 IVATAADLNSKYPGTPVQN
-1162 RTVEDFLKWLQAM
+1162 FHTRLQMMPVE
-1175 PIETRA
+1175 IRA
-1181 MIAHRFAYPDEV
+1181 MISHRFAYPDEV
-1193 ADRMGAAGEKYR
+1193 AGRMGAAGEKYR

-1225 MLRDYFPEVFTAVD
+1225 MLRDYFPEVFTTVD

-1244 LAHYKLGDQARAG
+1244 LAQYKLGDQAVVG
-1257 YALPLEGETNA
+1257 YAAPLEGEKND

-1275 GRTSATGSV
+1275 GRGRTTGS
-1284 LPQSVQGS
+1284 GI
-1292 NNNSGHVENKSP
+1292 SGKGQEASDNYRN
-1304 GEKAG
+1304 AG
-1309 TRGKEVGD
+1309 RDVAQE
-1317 DLRLE
+1317 
-1322 QSEQGRASETNQG
+1322 
-1335 DGRLPQQ
+1335 
-1342 MGGRAEES
+1342 
-1350 GGARGLLQET
+1350 ARE
-1360 KKFEERQARVQQKFD
+1360 ARVQQKFD

-1395 SDAWKTVARDLAEKE
+1395 SDAWKAVARDLAEKE

-1488 RLVEHIPNAWLKGKT
+1488 RLVEHIPNAWLKGKA

-1586 YALPEYATEKMTK
+1586 YALPEYVTEKMTK

-1606 NNPMMDQEFDELTSA
+1606 NNPMMDQEFDELTPE

-1699 ILRSPEYQKAY
+1699 ILRSPDYQKAY
-1710 QDFAR
+1710 DDFAR
-1715 VQKAVQGLKEPTR
+1715 VQKAVQGLKEPTK

-1766 GELQQEHPE
+1766 GQLQQEHPE

-1797 LNVAERAAAAASETS
+1797 LNVAERAAEAATETS

-1961 FGLYRPLMLTSK
+1961 FGLYRPLTLTSK

-1979 KAVTKD
+1979 KAVKED

-1996 LTDKQKEALT
+1996 LTEKQKEALT

-2231 LDGRAMVGMNGED
+2231 LDGRVMVGMNGED

-2265 RGAGYAWQGDYDK
+2265 RGAGYAWQGDWDK

-2288 ANLAKAIRFGTEGIS
+2288 ANIAKAIRFGTEGIS

-2329 SSTITSR
+2329 STTVTNR
-2336 NLKASSMYAHNEAYT
+2336 NLKVSSMFAHNEAYT

-2402 SVKQQHQRE
+2402 SVKQQRQRE
-2411 RMAVGGVAANKSNRG
+2411 RMAVGGVAANKSSRG

>member
-66 GEDTIG
+66 GEDTVG

-209 ATSLLGGKVGGGI
+209 ATSLLGGRIGGGI

-267 LNRPWN
+267 LDRPWN

-315 ISQTEQPVE
+315 IPQTEQPVE
-324 AGQTNVPNNEVQPAP
+324 AAKTNVPNNEAQPAP
-339 EPMPEPA
+339 EPIPEPA
-346 PVETPE
+346 PVETSE

-372 QPVPEV
+372 QPVPEPV
-378 APQVPP
+378 VPQAPQ
-384 EDPEVAKL
+384 EDPEVTKL
-392 REAQEAQEAYR
+392 REAQAAQEAYR

-428 KANPDDV
+428 QTNPEDV

-486 TEAGFFAATAELIR
+486 TEAGFFAAAAELIR

-505 LSSFLQERQKQA
+505 LSHFMQDRARAATQA
-517 TEAVAMKQQQAE
+517 MGEQAAQQNAKVEAE
-529 AQVEEAAKAEMKAEP
+529 AKVEAKEEA

-573 KSIDLPTVES
+573 KSVDLPTIES
-583 RAFREKVAGLS
+583 KAFREKVAGLS

-602 EDLVAAAKKVK
+602 EALTAAAKKVK
-613 PDFSLEIPDRQKVKD
+613 PDFTLEIPDRQKVKE
-628 ALFAKTDKEMEKSAK
+628 ALYAKTDKEAEKTVKAA
-643 TTKAETTDLEKKAKE
+643 KAETADLNKKAE
-658 NKELV
+658 DNKALV

-673 KAELGGLIAYLD
+673 KAELSGLLAYLN

-690 LSKQKH
+690 LAKQPH
-696 PDGGMVRAKG
+696 PDGGMVRSKG

-741 DAEIREAQKGQE
+741 DAEIKEAQKGQE
-753 EETSAV
+753 EETSAAI
-759 VEAHK
+759 EAHK

-780 DTPTQAPSASMEGR
+780 DTPKQAPSASMEGR

-808 AATEGVPTPKSSL
+808 AATDGVPTPKSSL
-821 KDFQDYIAKVEKPL
+821 KEFRDYITKVEKPL

-846 GSSKS
+846 GNSKS

-911 PPWKTWVKNPIL
+911 PPWKSWAKNPIL

-929 LRHNGDGGWFK
+929 LLHNGDGGWFK
-940 LMTLSEI
+940 MMPLSEI
-947 RKEIG
+947 RK
-952 IAVKS
+952 AVVAAANS
-957 KAEQDLLT
+957 KAKQDLLA
-965 KSCYWRSIEDEGVM
+965 KSCYWRSISDEGVM
-979 VPFRDANSET
+979 VPFREANSET
-989 TLRSLVSDEC
+989 TMRGIVSDEC

-1028 VLPSRDGLRQCQGT
+1028 VIPSREGLRQCQGT
-1042 RTDLYAGLTYETDGS
+1042 RTDLYAGLTYEIDGTA
-1057 MQSLTDGK
+1057 LDLADGK
-1065 RLGKQTRV
+1065 SLGQKTRV
-1073 VVALAYPK
+1073 VVALTYPK

-1115 KLPSSTWVEE
+1115 KLPSSTWVAE
-1125 LSKTGQYK
+1125 LSKTPQYD
-1133 LLVVTSRLLSKHDGD
+1133 LLVLMSKALSKHEGD
-1148 VAAVATGLHSEFQN
+1148 IVATAADLNSKYPGTPVQN
-1162 RTVEDFLKWLQAM
+1162 FLTRLQMMPVE
-1175 PIETRA
+1175 IRA
-1181 MIAHRFAYPDEV
+1181 MISHRFAYPDEV
-1193 ADRMGAAGEKYR
+1193 AGRMGAAGEKYR

-1225 MLRDYFPEVFTAVD
+1225 MLRDYFPEVFATVD

-1257 YALPLEGETNA
+1257 YAAPLEGEKND

-1275 GRTSATGSV
+1275 GRGRTTGS
-1284 LPQSVQGS
+1284 GI
-1292 NNNSGHVENKSP
+1292 SGKGQEASDNYRN
-1304 GEKAG
+1304 AG
-1309 TRGKEVGD
+1309 RDVAQE
-1317 DLRLE
+1317 
-1322 QSEQGRASETNQG
+1322 
-1335 DGRLPQQ
+1335 
-1342 MGGRAEES
+1342 
-1350 GGARGLLQET
+1350 ARE
-1360 KKFEERQARVQQKFD
+1360 ARVQQKFD

-1387 GLDPKVFD
+1387 GLDPKVFE
-1395 SDAWKTVARDLAEKE
+1395 SDAWKAVARDLAEKE

-1426 WMRAPNSAE
+1426 WMRNPNSAE
-1435 TKKKLAEA
+1435 AKKKLAEA
-1443 RMDQGQAKADFDK
+1443 RAEQAQATADFNT
-1456 ALAAYKAFMAAHT
+1456 AMAAYKAFMAANT
-1469 KDVPYTPLKPQKE
+1469 KDVPYTPMKPQKE

-1488 RLVEHIPNAWLKGKT
+1488 RLVEYIPNAWLKGKA

-1538 NAQLAADQVARRH
+1538 DAQLAADQVARRH

-1563 ALDAKQQD
+1563 ALDDKQQD
-1571 LVNSFLDKS
+1571 LVNDLLDKAVS
-1580 VAKGLW
+1580 RGLW
-1586 YALPEYATEKMTK
+1586 FTLPKNASPKVAD
-1599 IYEAQHR
+1599 IYKSQHK
-1606 NNPMMDQEFDELTSA
+1606 NSTLEDELAEFEELTPEA
-1621 AQQVYKD
+1621 KQVFNE
-1628 VLQFGIE
+1628 VLEFGIE
-1635 TRQTVLDATLKQIED
+1635 TRHTILDATLKQIED

-1662 KDEYEKDR
+1662 KEEYEKDR
-1670 DQQVD
+1670 DQQVA
-1675 LAKARF
+1675 LAKERF
-1681 GDTTSP
+1681 GETTSP

-1699 ILRSPEYQKAY
+1699 IMRSPEYQKAY
-1710 QDFAR
+1710 DDFAR

-1766 GELQQEHPE
+1766 GQLQQEHPE

-1961 FGLYRPLMLTSK
+1961 FGLYRPLTLTSK
-1973 YMVAVA
+1973 YIVAVA

-2130 SIAKAD
+2130 AIDKESPEK
-2136 SEQRAFARAGLA
+2136 QAFARAGLA

-2187 RQTLKDAG
+2187 RQVLKVAG

-2208 PAMLGMDMSEKL
+2208 PAMLGMDMSDKL

-2225 LLPFPY
+2225 LLPYPY
-2231 LDGRAMVGMNGED
+2231 LDGRSAIGMNGED
-2244 DGLKVLTAAFGPAAS
+2244 DGYKVLAAIFGPAAS

-2265 RGAGYAWQGDYDK
+2265 RGAGYWWQGDYAK
-2278 AAENVLPTGF
+2278 TAENVLPTGF

-2390 GFQPNAMTNLIS
+2390 GFKPNAMTNLIS
-2402 SVKQQHQRE
+2402 SVKQQRQRE
-2411 RMAVGGVAANKSNRG
+2411 RMAIGGVAANKSSRG

>member
-21 LGDIG
+21 LSDIG

-96 ETVDSNESELGKLGA
+96 EAVDSNESELGKLGA

-191 GRYEGVGGAQAI
+191 DRYEGVGGAQAI

-209 ATSLLGGKVGGGI
+209 ATSLLGGRIGGGI

-234 FQTGWKGTG
+234 FQTGWKGTS

-251 EEGVQSTFE
+251 EEGVQSGFE
-260 TVPQNIA
+260 TIPQNIA
-267 LNRPWN
+267 LGKTWN

-315 ISQTEQPVE
+315 IPQTEQPVE
-324 AGQTNVPNNEVQPAP
+324 AGQTNVPNNEAQPAP

-372 QPVPEV
+372 QSVPEV

-486 TEAGFFAATAELIR
+486 TEAGFFAAAAELIR
-500 HPDAD
+500 KPDAD

-529 AQVEEAAKAEMKAEP
+529 AKAEEAAKAEVKEEP

-573 KSIDLPTVES
+573 KSVDLPTIES
-583 RAFREKVAGLS
+583 KAFREKVAGLS

-673 KAELGGLIAYLD
+673 KAELGGIIAYLD

-846 GSSKS
+846 GNSKS

-896 QYLQSDTGGFEFRAL
+896 QYMSHTEELGLFGLPTWKEVTSNEYWDKNESPIVQAFRVATLRGGY
-911 PPWKTWVKNPIL
+911 
-923 QAINTA
+923 
-929 LRHNGDGGWFK
+929 GGWFT
-940 LMTLSEI
+940 LMPQEKI
-947 RKEIG
+947 RKQ
-952 IAVKS
+952 IAGAV
-957 KAEQDLLT
+957 LT
-965 KSCYWRSIEDEGVM
+965 KEGEAIAAKSCYWRGINDEGVM
-979 VPFRDANSET
+979 LPFRDVAKLPGNVYQHLT
-989 TLRSLVSDEC
+989 GIVGDPYAR
-999 AEGVARAKRAFEK
+999 GIARAVKAFND
-1012 AGLPIPNAFV
+1012 AGLPIPNAYV

-1028 VLPSRDGLRQCQGT
+1028 AMPSRTGLQQCSGLDASAYGGVT
-1042 RTDLYAGLTYETDGS
+1042 YA
-1057 MQSLTDGK
+1057 QSGKVFSLKDGK
-1065 RLGKQTRV
+1065 LTAYEQRN
-1073 VVALAYPK
+1073 VVAMTYPTK
-1081 GLSNSFK
+1081 KIGGSLQE
-1088 DRTKHYETVSMP
+1088 RTKYYMCVSMP
-1100 VHEMLHAL
+1100 VHEMLHVL
-1108 DITAKSN
+1108 DITAKGADMPSVALRTELLNSTEAFKLAHLSRQLELHPNDMGKIVQELQGMFPDISN
-1115 KLPSSTWVEE
+1115 VLSS
-1125 LSKTGQYK
+1125 LSFNEKAMVAERFIYPYSAADAAKDRYIAQHK
-1133 LLVVTSRLLSKHDGD
+1133 RDKN
-1148 VAAVATGLHSEFQN
+1148 VAAAADDH
-1162 RTVEDFLKWLQAM
+1162 
-1175 PIETRA
+1175 
-1181 MIAHRFAYPDEV
+1181 YYEV
-1193 ADRMGAAGEKYR
+1193 L
-1205 GMETMAAFGSAM
+1205 GMEMMASFDSAM
-1217 IDESGARE
+1217 IDGSGVGD
-1225 MLRDYFPEVFTAVD
+1225 MLKKHFPEVAAIIDKHLAQLTAV
-1239 RLLKS
+1239 
-1244 LAHYKLGDQARAG
+1244 KLNDKARKG
-1257 YALPLEGETNA
+1257 YFSPLQE
-1268 LRSATDQ
+1268 RS
-1275 GRTSATGSV
+1275 
-1284 LPQSVQGS
+1284 
-1292 NNNSGHVENKSP
+1292 N
-1304 GEKAG
+1304 
-1309 TRGKEVGD
+1309 

-1342 MGGRAEES
+1342 MGGRTEES

-1382 VAAAT
+1382 VATAT
-1387 GLDPKVFD
+1387 GLDPKVFE

-1415 ADARVGNAKKA
+1415 ADARVGNTKKA

-1443 RMDQGQAKADFDK
+1443 RMDQAQAKADFDK
-1456 ALAAYKAFMAAHT
+1456 ALAAYKGFMAAHT

-1488 RLVEHIPNAWLKGKT
+1488 RLVEHIPNAWLKGKA
-1503 RNIAASLYKHSMGF
+1503 RNVAASLYKHSMGF

-1606 NNPMMDQEFDELTSA
+1606 NNPMMDQEFDELTPE

-1699 ILRSPEYQKAY
+1699 ILRSPDYQKAY

-1715 VQKAVQGLKEPTR
+1715 VQKAVQGLKDPTK

-1797 LNVAERAAAAASETS
+1797 LNVAERAAEAATETS

-1961 FGLYRPLMLTSK
+1961 FGLYRPLTLTSK

-1979 KAVTKD
+1979 KAVKED

-2070 TNDHEGA
+2070 TQNHEGA

-2130 SIAKAD
+2130 SIDKE
-2136 SEQRAFARAGLA
+2136 SPEKQAFARAGLA

-2165 VGTLMLACGLLGGAG
+2165 VGTLMLACSLMGGAG

-2208 PAMLGMDMSEKL
+2208 PAMLGMDMSDKL

-2231 LDGRAMVGMNGED
+2231 LDGRSVVGMGGED
-2244 DGLKVLTAAFGPAAS
+2244 DGYKVIATILGPAGS

-2265 RGAGYAWQGDYDK
+2265 RGAGYAWQGDWDK

-2288 ANLAKAIRFGTEGIS
+2288 ANVAKAIRFGTEGIS

-2336 NLKASSMYAHNEAYT
+2336 NLKASSMFAHNEAYT

-2390 GFQPNAMTNLIS
+2390 GFKPNAMTNLIS
-2402 SVKQQHQRE
+2402 SVKQQRQRE
-2411 RMAVGGVAANKSNRG
+2411 RMAIGGVAANKSSRG